1 MKHITSKLLSLLLT
15 LAMLL
20 SMIPAAYAAGT
31 EGTTEGNTSTEKVVA
46 KDGETTATTE
56 TLNGSTTV
64 TSSNAATAVDK
75 GTEANPYTLSELGA
89 MTRDAYI
96 AAQNALDGTMYV
108 TVGDYSYTDKGTLGN
123 GVRNDT
129 LYQTED
135 RSVLNGYNSNG
146 YLGEKNDG
154 ANGKNIVFVGGTITS
169 GATGYTSI
177 DNIGTSLLL
186 AVPAY
191 TNVTFEGIT
200 FNNVMSFDYQL
211 YTSPWSQ
218 LGELKFDGC
227 TFNGII
233 VGAIAAQTL
242 TFNGCTF
249 TDYTNSTSA
258 NNSNPT
264 WIRPAYGNWTKDDN
278 KGQGSDFKSL
288 TTINFTGN
296 TVTSTRPVKFERI
309 AQWEMPTTVT
319 ATGNSF
325 DISAQTDDTAEGKT
339 KNVGLYFGA
348 NAKFD
353 LVAENNKKAEGS
365 STAALYT
372 AVYSAPDGTSHAG
385 LPAGSTVKDS
395 SGNDTTLTDAL
406 EWKGT
411 KDDVLT
417 LKTECEAKI
426 GDAYYATLADAFAA
440 ANKTGDT
447 VIELLDDINMT
458 GKNWTPVS
466 VDGNHGQGVITLN
479 GNGKTITGLSAP
491 LFAGGFAGKSGIVI
505 KDLTIADADINDTT
519 NDQGIGAFINC
530 VDSMTRIELDN
541 CHLKNSKI
549 VSTGDARV
557 GGLIGWTSGYNK
569 PNDGPVDTKVTLTN
583 CSVENVTIEAKGSVG
598 GLIGH
603 AGANPAT
610 YHTITGCT
618 VKDSTLKCTETGKSW
633 RVGDLVGTANVGQI
647 TVDAATSASKNILTQ
662 ENASTQKPEGNIFGR
677 DAVNDTGLVIVD
689 NKVVAAGTA
698 YGDIVNKNANEVL
711 VEVSK
716 GHWMKPNANTV
727 AMIGATVYSSL
738 PDAINKA
745 NTGDTVKLLK
755 DVTVTKPIEVTKSMT
770 LDLNGHVLTAAT
782 ASNRSEPKD
791 EKNSAIWVTAENVN
805 LTINGM
811 TAGSGMKMGDTH
823 NTEWKT
829 KVWGFVDLREGSAGS
844 TVTINGGSYTGSTC
858 ASDNYH
864 YTALFTVGSE
874 SKLVLNNVSAE
885 TDERVVKA
893 SGCGE
898 VIVSGGT
905 YNITGI
911 NAFLGAAFETKTAS
925 FTDMKLTA
933 KYGGC
938 VQVGSNATLE
948 NCEIKVTDIRTGD
961 GTYLNCA
968 VAVQYGGTATVKSG
982 TYTAPYAAYVYNS
995 GGTIN
1000 IENGTF
1006 TGVVRADATTDTTAV
1021 INIKNGSFNG
1031 EIQKGGGPGSETI
1044 SITGGTFS
1052 FDPSTKVK
1060 NNGTDYIVKRAGSE
1074 GAYTYTV
1081 LAKSGLTSGVYL
1093 TDPSG
1098 ALASNYY
1105 VSSTANGVWT
1115 VSYSAPSSGGGSSS
1129 SSRRYDVSAPSVKH
1143 GDVTVS
1149 PKSASKGD
1157 TVTITVK
1164 PDSGYELDTLTVKD
1178 ASGSK
1183 IKVKDKGDGKFTFT
1197 MPASKVTVSAEFAE
1211 IETLDFA
1218 DVPTDAYYYEAV
1230 KWAAKKGITGGIG
1243 NGLFGPNQPCTRA
1256 QIVTFLWRAAG
1267 SPEPKTMSSF
1277 ADVSMDAYYA
1287 KAVAWAVEN
1296 GITTGTGD
1304 GKFSPDATCT
1314 RAQSVTFLFRAI
1326 GKLVDS
1332 KAEFSDV
1339 LTDSYYANA
1348 VAWAVENG
1356 VTNGIGDG
1364 LFGPDNSCTRAQIVT
1379 FLYRAYQGK

>member
-426 GDAYYATLADAFAA
+426 GNAYYATLADAFAA

-458 GKNWTPVS
+458 GKNWTPVK
-466 VDGNHGQGVITLN
+466 VDGYHGQGVITLN

-505 KDLTIADADINDTT
+505 KDLTIADANINDTA

-549 VSTGDARV
+549 VSTGGARV
-557 GGLIGWTSGYNK
+557 GGLIGWTSGYNNQ
-569 PNDGPVDTKVTLTN
+569 NDGPVDTKVTLTN

-633 RVGDLVGTANVGQI
+633 RVGDLVGTANVGQV
-647 TVDAATSASKNILTQ
+647 TVDAATSASQNFLTQ
-662 ENASTQKPEGNIFGR
+662 ENASTQKPEDSIFGR
-677 DAVNDTGLVIVD
+677 KEVGTDGLMIID

-716 GHWMKPNANTV
+716 GHWVKPKEDTV
-727 AMIGATVYSSL
+727 AMIGAKEYPTL
-738 PDAINKA
+738 TAAINEA
-745 NTGDTVKLLK
+745 NTGDTVKLVNN
-755 DVTVTKPIEVTKSMT
+755 VTENVTIPAAKTIT
-770 LDLNGHVLTAAT
+770 LDLNGMTLTNVDDHTILNNGNLTIMGTGRVDNISHAKGALYNKGTVVINGGTFDRSRENGMNKGESGQNSWYTIKNVGTMTINDGATVQTAGNNAALGKFSSLV
-782 ASNRSEPKD
+782 SNGYFNANDYNTNKGLDQPILTIDGGTFRGGLNTI
-791 EKNSAIWVTAENVN
+791 KNDDRAR
-805 LTINGM
+805 LTING
-811 TAGSGMKMGDTH
+811 
-823 NTEWKT
+823 
-829 KVWGFVDLREGSAGS
+829 
-844 TVTINGGSYTGSTC
+844 
-858 ASDNYH
+858 
-864 YTALFTVGSE
+864 
-874 SKLVLNNVSAE
+874 
-885 TDERVVKA
+885 
-893 SGCGE
+893 
-898 VIVSGGT
+898 
-905 YNITGI
+905 
-911 NAFLGAAFETKTAS
+911 
-925 FTDMKLTA
+925 
-933 KYGGC
+933 
-938 VQVGSNATLE
+938 
-948 NCEIKVTDIRTGD
+948 
-961 GTYLNCA
+961 
-968 VAVQYGGTATVKSG
+968 
-982 TYTAPYAAYVYNS
+982 
-995 GGTIN
+995 
-1000 IENGTF
+1000 GTF
-1006 TGVVRADATTDTTAV
+1006 SNYYQAVVQNH
-1021 INIKNGSFNG
+1021 NIA
-1031 EIQKGGGPGSETI
+1031 E
-1044 SITGGTFS
+1044 ITGGTFTAAS
-1052 FDPSTKVK
+1052 DANTETYGIYNCGCGAGIDLGTLTVSGGTFTGATYAVAEVSSQNAIVNISGGQFAGTKAAIIKSSTSNATIAISGGKFSSDPSVYVVG
-1060 NNGTDYIVKRAGSE
+1060 NGNTNIVKRDGSE

-1093 TDPSG
+1093 TNPSG

-1149 PKSASKGD
+1149 PKNASKGD

-1211 IETLDFA
+1211 IETLDFT
-1218 DVPTDAYYYEAV
+1218 DVSTDAYYYEAV

-1267 SPEPKTMSSF
+1267 SPEPKSMSSF
-1277 ADVSMDAYYA
+1277 SDVSADSYYA

-1339 LTDSYYANA
+1339 LTNSYYANA

>member
-20 SMIPAAYAAGT
+20 SMIPAAYAEGT
-31 EGTTEGNTSTEKVVA
+31 EGTTEGSTSTEKVVA

-56 TLNGSTTV
+56 TLDGSTTV
-64 TSSNAATAVDK
+64 TGSNAATADDK
-75 GTEANPYTLSELGA
+75 GTSTNPYTLEQLGV
-89 MTRDAYI
+89 MTRNEYI
-96 AAQNALDGTMYV
+96 KAQERLEGTMYV
-108 TVGDYSYTDKGTLGN
+108 TVGEYSYDTNGTLGN
-123 GVRNDT
+123 GKRDDT
-129 LYQTED
+129 TGQKED
-135 RSVLNGYNSNG
+135 RGVLNGYNSNG
-146 YLGEKNDG
+146 YLDEGNDG

-169 GATGYTSI
+169 NVTGYESI

-191 TNVTFEGIT
+191 TNVTFKGTT
-200 FNNVMSFDYQL
+200 FNNVMSFNYQL
-211 YTSPWSQ
+211 YTGPWSQ

-249 TDYTNSTSA
+249 NNYENTDSA

-264 WIRPAYGNWTKDDN
+264 WIRPAYGNWKKDDN
-278 KGQGSDFKSL
+278 EGQGGDFRSL
-288 TTINFTGN
+288 TEINFTDN
-296 TVTSTRPVKFERI
+296 TVTSTRPVKFEYI
-309 AQWEMPTTVT
+309 SQWDITSTVT
-319 ATGNSF
+319 ATSNTF
-325 DISAQTDDTAEGKT
+325 DITAQPGDTSI
-339 KNVGLYFGA
+339 KNVGLYLGA
-348 NAKFD
+348 HTDKNEFH
-353 LVAENNKKAEGS
+353 LVADNNTKSKG
-365 STAALYT
+365 TAALYT
-372 AVYSAPDGTSHAG
+372 IPKGTTS

-395 SGNDTTLTDAL
+395 SGNEIELTDAL
-406 EWKGT
+406 AWKGT

-458 GKNWTPVS
+458 GKNWTPVG
-466 VDGNHGQGVITLN
+466 VDGYHGQGVITLN

-505 KDLTIADADINDTT
+505 KDLTIAGADINDTT
-519 NDQGIGAFINC
+519 NNQGIGAFINC

-549 VSTGDARV
+549 VSTGGARV
-557 GGLIGWTSGYNK
+557 GGLIGWTSGYNNQ
-569 PNDGPVDTKVTLTN
+569 NDGPVDTKVTLTN

-633 RVGDLVGTANVGQI
+633 RVGDLVGTANVGQV
-647 TVDAATSASKNILTQ
+647 TVDAATSASQNFLTQ
-662 ENASTQKPEGNIFGR
+662 ENASTQKPEDSIFGR
-677 DAVNDTGLVIVD
+677 KEVGTDGLMIIG

-716 GHWMKPNANTV
+716 GHWVKPKEDTV
-727 AMIGATVYSSL
+727 AMIGAKEYPTL
-738 PDAINKA
+738 TAAINEA
-745 NTGDTVKLLK
+745 NTGDTVKLVNN
-755 DVTVTKPIEVTKSMT
+755 VTENVTIPAAKTIT
-770 LDLNGHVLTAAT
+770 LDLNGMTLT
-782 ASNRSEPKD
+782 
-791 EKNSAIWVTAENVN
+791 NVN
-805 LTINGM
+805 DHTILNNGNLTIMGTGRVDNISHAKGALYNKGTVVINGGTFDRSRENGMNKGKSGQNSWYTIKNVGTMTINDGATVQTAGNNAALGKFSSLVSNGYFNDNDYNTNKGLDQPILTIDGGTFRGGLNTIKNDDRAKLTING
-811 TAGSGMKMGDTH
+811 
-823 NTEWKT
+823 
-829 KVWGFVDLREGSAGS
+829 
-844 TVTINGGSYTGSTC
+844 
-858 ASDNYH
+858 
-864 YTALFTVGSE
+864 
-874 SKLVLNNVSAE
+874 
-885 TDERVVKA
+885 
-893 SGCGE
+893 
-898 VIVSGGT
+898 
-905 YNITGI
+905 
-911 NAFLGAAFETKTAS
+911 
-925 FTDMKLTA
+925 
-933 KYGGC
+933 
-938 VQVGSNATLE
+938 
-948 NCEIKVTDIRTGD
+948 
-961 GTYLNCA
+961 
-968 VAVQYGGTATVKSG
+968 
-982 TYTAPYAAYVYNS
+982 
-995 GGTIN
+995 
-1000 IENGTF
+1000 GTF
-1006 TGVVRADATTDTTAV
+1006 SNYYQAVVQNH
-1021 INIKNGSFNG
+1021 NIA
-1031 EIQKGGGPGSETI
+1031 E
-1044 SITGGTFS
+1044 ITGGTFTAAS
-1052 FDPSTKVK
+1052 DANTETYGIYNCGCGAGIDLGTLTVSGGTFTGATYAVAEVSSQNAIVNISGGQFAGTKAAIIKSSTSNATIAISGGKFSSDPSAYVVG
-1060 NNGTDYIVKRAGSE
+1060 NGNTNIVKRDGSE

-1098 ALASNYY
+1098 ALANNYY

-1149 PKSASKGD
+1149 PKNASKGD

-1218 DVPTDAYYYEAV
+1218 DVSTDAYYYEAV

-1267 SPEPKTMSSF
+1267 SPEPKAMSSF
-1277 ADVSMDAYYA
+1277 ADVSTDAYYA

>member
-20 SMIPAAYAAGT
+20 SIIPAAYAEGT
-31 EGTTEGNTSTEKVVA
+31 EGTTEGSTSTEKVVA

-56 TLNGSTTV
+56 TLDGSTTV
-64 TSSNAATAVDK
+64 TGSNAATADDK
-75 GTEANPYTLSELGA
+75 GTSTNPYTLEQLGV
-89 MTRDAYI
+89 MTRNEYI
-96 AAQNALDGTMYV
+96 KAQERLEGTMYV
-108 TVGDYSYTDKGTLGN
+108 TVGDYRYDKNGVLGN
-123 GVRNDT
+123 GKRDDT
-129 LYQTED
+129 TGQIED
-135 RSVLNGYNSNG
+135 RNVLNGYNSNG

-154 ANGKNIVFVGGTITS
+154 ANGKNIVFVGGKITS
-169 GATGYTSI
+169 DVTGYNNI

-191 TNVTFEGIT
+191 TNVTFKGTT
-200 FNNVMSFDYQL
+200 FNNVMSFNYQL
-211 YTSPWSQ
+211 YTGPWSQ

-249 TDYTNSTSA
+249 NNYENTDSA

-264 WIRPAYGNWTKDDN
+264 WIRPAYGNWKKDDN
-278 KGQGSDFKSL
+278 EGQGDNFKSL

-296 TVTSTRPVKFERI
+296 TVTSTRPVKFEYI
-309 AQWEMPTTVT
+309 SQWDITSTVT
-319 ATGNSF
+319 ATSNTF
-325 DISAQTDDTAEGKT
+325 DITAQPGDTSI
-339 KNVGLYFGA
+339 KNVGLYLGA
-348 NAKFD
+348 HTDKNEFH
-353 LVAENNKKAEGS
+353 LVADNNTKSKG
-365 STAALYT
+365 TAALYT
-372 AVYSAPDGTSHAG
+372 IPKGTTS

-395 SGNDTTLTDAL
+395 SGNEIELTDAL
-406 EWKGT
+406 AWKGT

-458 GKNWTPVS
+458 GKNWTPVG
-466 VDGNHGQGVITLN
+466 VDGYHGQGVITLN

-505 KDLTIADADINDTT
+505 KDLTIAGADINDKT

-530 VDSMTRIELDN
+530 VDSMPRIELDN

-557 GGLIGWTSGYNK
+557 GGLIGWTSGYND

-633 RVGDLVGTANVGQI
+633 RVGDLVGTANVGQV
-647 TVDAATSASKNILTQ
+647 TVDAATSASQNILTQ
-662 ENASTQKPEGNIFGR
+662 ENADPQKPKDSIFGR
-677 DAVNDTGLVIVD
+677 KEVGTAGLVIID
-689 NKVVAAGTA
+689 NKVVAAGTD

-716 GHWMKPNANTV
+716 GHWVKPHEDTV
-727 AMIGATVYSSL
+727 AMIGAKEYTTL
-738 PDAINKA
+738 TAAINEA
-745 NTGDTVKLLK
+745 NTGDTVKLVNN
-755 DVTVTKPIEVTKSMT
+755 VTENVTIPAAKTIT
-770 LDLNGHVLTAAT
+770 LDLNGMTLTNVDDHTILNNGNLTIMGTGRVDNISHAKGALYNKGTVVINGGTFDRSRENGMNKGESGQNSWYTIKNVGTMTINDGATVQTAGNNAALGKFSSLV
-782 ASNRSEPKD
+782 SNGYFNANDYNTNKGLDQPILTIDGGTFRGGLNTI
-791 EKNSAIWVTAENVN
+791 KNDDRAR
-805 LTINGM
+805 LTING
-811 TAGSGMKMGDTH
+811 
-823 NTEWKT
+823 
-829 KVWGFVDLREGSAGS
+829 
-844 TVTINGGSYTGSTC
+844 
-858 ASDNYH
+858 
-864 YTALFTVGSE
+864 
-874 SKLVLNNVSAE
+874 
-885 TDERVVKA
+885 
-893 SGCGE
+893 
-898 VIVSGGT
+898 
-905 YNITGI
+905 
-911 NAFLGAAFETKTAS
+911 
-925 FTDMKLTA
+925 
-933 KYGGC
+933 
-938 VQVGSNATLE
+938 
-948 NCEIKVTDIRTGD
+948 
-961 GTYLNCA
+961 
-968 VAVQYGGTATVKSG
+968 
-982 TYTAPYAAYVYNS
+982 
-995 GGTIN
+995 
-1000 IENGTF
+1000 GTF
-1006 TGVVRADATTDTTAV
+1006 SNYYQAVVQNH
-1021 INIKNGSFNG
+1021 NIA
-1031 EIQKGGGPGSETI
+1031 E
-1044 SITGGTFS
+1044 ITGGTFTAAS
-1052 FDPSTKVK
+1052 DANTETYGIYNCGCGAGIDLGTLTVSGGTFTGATYAVAEVSSQNAIVNISGGQFAGTKAAIIKSSTSNATIAISGGKFSSDPSVYVVG
-1060 NNGTDYIVKRAGSE
+1060 NGNTNIVKRDGSE

-1115 VSYSAPSSGGGSSS
+1115 VSNSAPSSGGGSSS

-1267 SPEPKTMSSF
+1267 SPEPKAMSSF
-1277 ADVSMDAYYA
+1277 ADVSTDAYYA

-1339 LTDSYYANA
+1339 LADSYYANA
-1348 VAWAVENG
+1348 VDWAVENG

>member
-1 MKHITSKLLSLLLT
+1 MKRKFLSILLT

-64 TSSNAATAVDK
+64 TSSNAATAVGD
-75 GTEANPYTLSELGA
+75 GSENNPYTLAELSA
-89 MTRDAYI
+89 MTRDKYI
-96 AAQNALDGTMYV
+96 EAQQRLNGTMYV
-108 TVGDYSYTDKGTLGN
+108 TVGEYSYDTNGTLGN
-123 GVRNDT
+123 GKRDDT
-129 LYQTED
+129 TGQKED

-154 ANGKNIVFVGGTITS
+154 ANGKKIVFVNGSITS
-169 GATGYTSI
+169 NVTGYESI

-242 TFNGCTF
+242 TFNGCEF
-249 TDYTNSTSA
+249 KNYTNEKSA

-264 WIRPAYGNWTKDDN
+264 WIRPAYGNWKKDDN
-278 KGQGSDFKSL
+278 EGQGGDFRSL
-288 TTINFTGN
+288 TEINFTDN
-296 TVTSTRPVKFERI
+296 TVTSTRPVKFEYI
-309 AQWEMPTTVT
+309 SQWDITSTVT
-319 ATGNSF
+319 ATSNTF
-325 DISAQTDDTAEGKT
+325 DITAQPGDTSI
-339 KNVGLYFGA
+339 KNVGLYLGA
-348 NAKFD
+348 HTDKNEFH
-353 LVAENNKKAEGS
+353 LVADNNTKSKG
-365 STAALYT
+365 TAALYT
-372 AVYSAPDGTSHAG
+372 IPKGTTS

-395 SGNDTTLTDAL
+395 SGNEIELTDAL
-406 EWKGT
+406 AWKGT

-458 GKNWTPVS
+458 GKNWTPVG
-466 VDGNHGQGVITLN
+466 VDGYHGQGVITLN

-505 KDLTIADADINDTT
+505 KDLTIAGADINDTT

-549 VSTGDARV
+549 VSTGGARV

-633 RVGDLVGTANVGQI
+633 RVGDLVGTANVGQV
-647 TVDAATSASKNILTQ
+647 TVDAATSASQNTLTQ
-662 ENASTQKPEGNIFGR
+662 ENADPQEPEDSIFGR
-677 DAVNDTGLVIVD
+677 KEVGKAGLVIID

-716 GHWMKPNANTV
+716 GHWVKPNENTV
-727 AMIGATVYSSL
+727 AMIGAKEYPTL
-738 PDAINKA
+738 AAAINEA
-745 NTGDTVKLLK
+745 NTGDTVKLVNN
-755 DVTVTKPIEVTKSMT
+755 VTEAVTIPADKTIT
-770 LDLNGHVLTAAT
+770 LDLNGKKLTNADGQDTITVALG
-782 ASNRSEPKD
+782 ASLT
-791 EKNSAIWVTAENVN
+791 VT
-805 LTINGM
+805 
-811 TAGSGMKMGDTH
+811 GSGTVDNVTH
-823 NTEWKT
+823 GKT
-829 KVWGFVDLREGSAGS
+829 AIYNNG
-844 TVTINGGSYTGSTC
+844 TVILNGGSYTR
-858 ASDNYH
+858 
-864 YTALFTVGSE
+864 
-874 SKLVLNNVSAE
+874 SAE
-885 TDERVVKA
+885 A
-893 SGCGE
+893 STSIKDANGNSYYNILNHGTMTIGKNASVTSRGSFSSLIANGYYNFSDTNPRSGYVFGTNQE
-898 VIVSGGT
+898 TPSLTINGGTFSGG
-905 YNITGI
+905 I
-911 NAFLGAAFETKTAS
+911 NTIKN
-925 FTDMKLTA
+925 DD
-933 KYGGC
+933 
-938 VQVGSNATLE
+938 NATLTV
-948 NCEIKVTDIRTGD
+948 NNGSFSNMTQAAIQ
-961 GTYLNCA
+961 NNH
-968 VAVQYGGTATVKSG
+968 VATINGGTFDAK
-982 TYTAPYAAYVYNS
+982 ANHA
-995 GGTIN
+995 
-1000 IENGTF
+1000 IENRHFDGGHNTGSVTVTSGTF
-1006 TGVVRADATTDTTAV
+1006 TGGLYTTTGATW
-1021 INIKNGSFNG
+1021 S
-1031 EIQKGGGPGSETI
+1031 I
-1044 SITGGTFS
+1044 SGGTFS
-1052 FDPSTKVK
+1052 SDPSVYVVG
-1060 NNGTDYIVKRAGSE
+1060 NGSANIVKRAGSE

-1218 DVPTDAYYYEAV
+1218 DVSTDAYYYEAV
-1230 KWAAKKGITGGIG
+1230 KWAAKKGITGGTG
-1243 NGLFGPNQPCTRA
+1243 DGTFNPNGSCTRA
-1256 QIVTFLWRAAG
+1256 HIVTFLWRAAG
-1267 SPEPKTMSSF
+1267 SPEPKSTVSF
-1277 ADVSMDAYYA
+1277 ADVPAGSYYA

-1296 GITTGTGD
+1296 GITLGTGD
-1304 GKFSPDATCT
+1304 GTFSPNATCT
-1314 RAQSVTFLFRAI
+1314 RAQSVTFLYRAL
-1326 GKLVDS
+1326 GTAPTTVNG
-1332 KAEFSDV
+1332 FTDV
-1339 LTDSYYANA
+1339 TADAFYADA
-1348 VAWAVENG
+1348 VAWAVESG
-1356 VTNGIGDG
+1356 VTNGTTDSTFSPNNG
-1364 LFGPDNSCTRAQIVT
+1364 CTRAQIVT
-1379 FLYRAYQGK
+1379 FLYRTMK

>member
-1 MKHITSKLLSLLLT
+1 MKHKLLSILLC
-15 LAMLL
+15 LAMALSLL
-20 SMIPAAYAAGT
+20 PTAALADEATGAGPIKVGGKTYSSFSDAVNAAAPDENGVITYEISGKVDVTDTGWVQVAKAGLTDLSKVAFVGINDDAEICITGGLAILADQKYDIDVSFTNLKLSKPNPTYGGDYGHSTNYFTCWLRNTGAAENTVTYTNCTFPNGVCNNQYGKTVFDRCQFTNATSGKFNLWNYGGNTEVKGSTFIGT
-31 EGTTEGNTSTEKVVA
+31 RGIKMYNEGTLPNPPSIEIKNT
-46 KDGETTATTE
+46 
-56 TLNGSTTV
+56 
-64 TSSNAATAVDK
+64 
-75 GTEANPYTLSELGA
+75 
-89 MTRDAYI
+89 
-96 AAQNALDGTMYV
+96 
-108 TVGDYSYTDKGTLGN
+108 
-123 GVRNDT
+123 
-129 LYQTED
+129 
-135 RSVLNGYNSNG
+135 
-146 YLGEKNDG
+146 
-154 ANGKNIVFVGGTITS
+154 
-169 GATGYTSI
+169 
-177 DNIGTSLLL
+177 
-186 AVPAY
+186 
-191 TNVTFEGIT
+191 
-200 FNNVMSFDYQL
+200 
-211 YTSPWSQ
+211 
-218 LGELKFDGC
+218 
-227 TFNGII
+227 
-233 VGAIAAQTL
+233 
-242 TFNGCTF
+242 
-249 TDYTNSTSA
+249 
-258 NNSNPT
+258 
-264 WIRPAYGNWTKDDN
+264 
-278 KGQGSDFKSL
+278 
-288 TTINFTGN
+288 NFTGMTEKAAIVVSKAANVTLN
-296 TVTSTRPVKFERI
+296 TVGATDCTMGLLQKDIEGSTDEQKVTIEANGTGISGDFNI
-309 AQWEMPTTVT
+309 TAQKDAEAAKNEFNIT
-319 ATGNSF
+319 AGTFAGEINN
-325 DISAQTDDTAEGKT
+325 DYLAP
-339 KNVGLYFGA
+339 GA
-348 NAKFD
+348 NFD
-353 LVAENNKKAEGS
+353 ATTGE
-365 STAALYT
+365 
-372 AVYSAPDGTSHAG
+372 
-385 LPAGSTVKDS
+385 VKMS
-395 SGNDTTLTDAL
+395 Y
-406 EWKGT
+406 
-411 KDDVLT
+411 V
-417 LKTECEAKI
+417 AKI
-426 GDAYYATLADAFAA
+426 GDTEYPTLADAFAA

-458 GKNWTPVS
+458 GKNWTPVG
-466 VDGNHGQGVITLN
+466 VDGYHGQGVITLN

-505 KDLTIADADINDTT
+505 KDLTIAGADINDTT

-549 VSTGDARV
+549 VSTGGARV

-633 RVGDLVGTANVGQI
+633 RVGDLVGTANVGQV
-647 TVDAATSASKNILTQ
+647 TVDAATSASQNTLTQ
-662 ENASTQKPEGNIFGR
+662 ENADPQEPEDSIFGR
-677 DAVNDTGLVIVD
+677 KEVGKAGLVIID

-716 GHWMKPNANTV
+716 GHWVKPNEDTV
-727 AMIGATVYSSL
+727 AMIGSKEYTTL
-738 PDAINKA
+738 PDAITAADENA
-745 NTGDTVKLLK
+745 TVTLLK
-755 DVTVTKPIEVTKSMT
+755 DVTVIKPIEVTKSMT

-782 ASNRSEPKD
+782 ASDRSESKD
-791 EKNSAIWVTAENVN
+791 EKNSAIWVTAKNVN

-858 ASDNYH
+858 ASDSYH

-1379 FLYRAYQGK
+1379 FLFRAYQGK

>member
-1 MKHITSKLLSLLLT
+1 MKHKLLSILLC
-15 LAMLL
+15 LAMALSLL
-20 SMIPAAYAAGT
+20 PTAALA
-31 EGTTEGNTSTEKVVA
+31 E
-46 KDGETTATTE
+46 
-56 TLNGSTTV
+56 
-64 TSSNAATAVDK
+64 
-75 GTEANPYTLSELGA
+75 
-89 MTRDAYI
+89 
-96 AAQNALDGTMYV
+96 
-108 TVGDYSYTDKGTLGN
+108 
-123 GVRNDT
+123 
-129 LYQTED
+129 
-135 RSVLNGYNSNG
+135 
-146 YLGEKNDG
+146 
-154 ANGKNIVFVGGTITS
+154 
-169 GATGYTSI
+169 GATGAGPIKVGGETYSSFSDAVNAAAPDENGVITYEISGKVDVTDTGWVQVAKAGLADLSKVAFVGINDDAEICITGGLAILADQKYDI
-177 DNIGTSLLL
+177 DVSF
-186 AVPAY
+186 
-191 TNVTFEGIT
+191 TN
-200 FNNVMSFDYQL
+200 
-211 YTSPWSQ
+211 
-218 LGELKFDGC
+218 LK
-227 TFNGII
+227 
-233 VGAIAAQTL
+233 L
-242 TFNGCTF
+242 
-249 TDYTNSTSA
+249 SKP
-258 NNSNPT
+258 NPT
-264 WIRPAYGNWTKDDN
+264 YGGDYGHSTNY
-278 KGQGSDFKSL
+278 
-288 TTINFTGN
+288 FTCWLRNTGAAEN
-296 TVTSTRPVKFERI
+296 TVTYTNCVFPNGVCNNQYGKTVFDRCQFTNDTSGKFNLWNYGGNTEVKGSTFTGTRGIKTYNEGDLDVAPTVTVTDTSFDGLTEKAAI
-309 AQWEMPTTVT
+309 VASKPTNITLTTVT
-319 ATGNSF
+319 ATDCTKGLLQK
-325 DISAQTDDTAEGKT
+325 DIEGSKGEQKVTIEANGTGISGDFNITAQKDAEAAKNEFNITAGT
-339 KNVGLYFGA
+339 FPGGINNDYLAPGA
-348 NAKFD
+348 NFD
-353 LVAENNKKAEGS
+353 ATTGE
-365 STAALYT
+365 
-372 AVYSAPDGTSHAG
+372 
-385 LPAGSTVKDS
+385 VKMS
-395 SGNDTTLTDAL
+395 Y
-406 EWKGT
+406 
-411 KDDVLT
+411 V
-417 LKTECEAKI
+417 AKI
-426 GDAYYATLADAFAA
+426 GDTEYPTLADAFAA

-458 GKNWTPVS
+458 GKNWTPVG
-466 VDGNHGQGVITLN
+466 VDGYHGQGVITLN

-505 KDLTIADADINDTT
+505 KDLTIAGADINDTT

-549 VSTGDARV
+549 VSTGGARV

-633 RVGDLVGTANVGQI
+633 RVGDLVGTANVGQV
-647 TVDAATSASKNILTQ
+647 TVDAATSASQNTLTQ
-662 ENASTQKPEGNIFGR
+662 ENADPQEPEDSIFGR
-677 DAVNDTGLVIVD
+677 KEVGKAGLVIID

-716 GHWMKPNANTV
+716 GHWVKPNEDTV
-727 AMIGATVYSSL
+727 AMIGSKEYTTL
-738 PDAINKA
+738 PDAITAADENA
-745 NTGDTVKLLK
+745 TVTLLK
-755 DVTVTKPIEVTKSMT
+755 DVTVIKPIEVTKSMT

-782 ASNRSEPKD
+782 ASDRSESKD
-791 EKNSAIWVTAENVN
+791 EKNSAIWVTAKNVN

-858 ASDNYH
+858 ASDSYH

-1197 MPASKVTVSAEFAE
+1197 MPASKATVSAEFAE

-1267 SPEPKTMSSF
+1267 SPEPKAMSSF
-1277 ADVSMDAYYA
+1277 ADVSTDAYYA

-1379 FLYRAYQGK
+1379 FLFRAYQGK

>member
-20 SMIPAAYAAGT
+20 SMIPAAYAEGT
-31 EGTTEGNTSTEKVVA
+31 EGTTEGSTSTEKVVA

-56 TLNGSTTV
+56 TLDGSTTV
-64 TSSNAATAVDK
+64 TGSNAATADDK
-75 GTEANPYTLSELGA
+75 GTSTNPYTLEQLGV
-89 MTRDAYI
+89 MTRNEYI
-96 AAQNALDGTMYV
+96 KAQERLEGTMYV
-108 TVGDYSYTDKGTLGN
+108 TVGEYSYDTNGTLGN
-123 GVRNDT
+123 GKRDDT
-129 LYQTED
+129 TGQKED
-135 RSVLNGYNSNG
+135 CGVLNGYNSNG
-146 YLGEKNDG
+146 YLDEGNDG

-169 GATGYTSI
+169 NVTGYESI

-191 TNVTFEGIT
+191 TNVTFKGTT
-200 FNNVMSFDYQL
+200 FNNVMSFNYQL
-211 YTSPWSQ
+211 YTGPWSQ

-249 TDYTNSTSA
+249 NNYENTDSA

-264 WIRPAYGNWTKDDN
+264 WIRPAYGNWKKDDN
-278 KGQGSDFKSL
+278 EGQGGDFRSL
-288 TTINFTGN
+288 TEINFTDN
-296 TVTSTRPVKFERI
+296 TVTSTRPVKFEYI
-309 AQWEMPTTVT
+309 SQWDITSTVT
-319 ATGNSF
+319 ATSNTF
-325 DISAQTDDTAEGKT
+325 DITAQPGDTSI
-339 KNVGLYFGA
+339 KNVGLYLGA
-348 NAKFD
+348 HTDKNEFH
-353 LVAENNKKAEGS
+353 LVADNNTKSKG
-365 STAALYT
+365 TAALYT
-372 AVYSAPDGTSHAG
+372 IPKGTTS

-395 SGNDTTLTDAL
+395 SGNEIELTDAL
-406 EWKGT
+406 AWKGT

-458 GKNWTPVS
+458 GKNWTPVG
-466 VDGNHGQGVITLN
+466 VDGYHGQGVITLN

-505 KDLTIADADINDTT
+505 KDLTIAGADINDTT
-519 NDQGIGAFINC
+519 NNQGIGAFINC
-530 VDSMTRIELDN
+530 VDSMPRIELDN

-549 VSTGDARV
+549 VSTGGARV
-557 GGLIGWTSGYNK
+557 GGLIGWTSGYNNQ
-569 PNDGPVDTKVTLTN
+569 NDGPVDTKVTLTN

-633 RVGDLVGTANVGQI
+633 RVGDLVGTANVGQV
-647 TVDAATSASKNILTQ
+647 TVDAATSASQNFLTQ
-662 ENASTQKPEGNIFGR
+662 ENASTQKPEDSIFGR
-677 DAVNDTGLVIVD
+677 KEVGTDGLMIIG

-716 GHWMKPNANTV
+716 GHWVKPKEDTV
-727 AMIGATVYSSL
+727 AMIGAKEYPTL
-738 PDAINKA
+738 TAAINEA
-745 NTGDTVKLLK
+745 NTGDTVKLVNN
-755 DVTVTKPIEVTKSMT
+755 VTENVTIPAAKTIT
-770 LDLNGHVLTAAT
+770 LDLNGMTLTNVDDHTILNNGNLTIMGTGRVDNISHAKGALYNKGTVVINGGTFDRSRENGMNKGESGQNSWYTIKNVGTMTINDGATVQTAGNNAALGKFSSLV
-782 ASNRSEPKD
+782 SNGYFNANDYNTNKGLDQPILTIDGGTFRGGLNTI
-791 EKNSAIWVTAENVN
+791 KNDDRAK
-805 LTINGM
+805 LTING
-811 TAGSGMKMGDTH
+811 
-823 NTEWKT
+823 
-829 KVWGFVDLREGSAGS
+829 
-844 TVTINGGSYTGSTC
+844 
-858 ASDNYH
+858 
-864 YTALFTVGSE
+864 
-874 SKLVLNNVSAE
+874 
-885 TDERVVKA
+885 
-893 SGCGE
+893 
-898 VIVSGGT
+898 
-905 YNITGI
+905 
-911 NAFLGAAFETKTAS
+911 
-925 FTDMKLTA
+925 
-933 KYGGC
+933 
-938 VQVGSNATLE
+938 
-948 NCEIKVTDIRTGD
+948 
-961 GTYLNCA
+961 
-968 VAVQYGGTATVKSG
+968 
-982 TYTAPYAAYVYNS
+982 
-995 GGTIN
+995 
-1000 IENGTF
+1000 GTF
-1006 TGVVRADATTDTTAV
+1006 SNYYQAVVQNH
-1021 INIKNGSFNG
+1021 NIA
-1031 EIQKGGGPGSETI
+1031 E
-1044 SITGGTFS
+1044 ITGGTFTAAS
-1052 FDPSTKVK
+1052 DANTETYGIYNCGCGAGIDLGTLTVSGGTFTGATYAVAEVSSQNAIVNISGGQFAGTKAAIIKSSTSNATIAISGGKFSSDPSAYVVG
-1060 NNGTDYIVKRAGSE
+1060 NGNTNIVKRDGSE

-1098 ALASNYY
+1098 ALANNYY

-1149 PKSASKGD
+1149 PKNASKGD

-1218 DVPTDAYYYEAV
+1218 DVSTDAYYYEAV

-1267 SPEPKTMSSF
+1267 SPEPKAMSSF
-1277 ADVSMDAYYA
+1277 ADVSTDAYYA

-1379 FLYRAYQGK
+1379 FLFRAYQGK

>member
-1 MKHITSKLLSLLLT
+1 MKHKLLSILLC
-15 LAMLL
+15 LAMALSLL
-20 SMIPAAYAAGT
+20 PTAALA
-31 EGTTEGNTSTEKVVA
+31 E
-46 KDGETTATTE
+46 
-56 TLNGSTTV
+56 
-64 TSSNAATAVDK
+64 
-75 GTEANPYTLSELGA
+75 
-89 MTRDAYI
+89 
-96 AAQNALDGTMYV
+96 
-108 TVGDYSYTDKGTLGN
+108 
-123 GVRNDT
+123 
-129 LYQTED
+129 
-135 RSVLNGYNSNG
+135 
-146 YLGEKNDG
+146 
-154 ANGKNIVFVGGTITS
+154 
-169 GATGYTSI
+169 GATGAGPIKVGGKTYSSFSDAVNAAAPDENGVITYEISGKVDVTDTGWVQVAKAGLADLSKVAFVGINDDAEICITGGLAILADQKYDI
-177 DNIGTSLLL
+177 DVSF
-186 AVPAY
+186 
-191 TNVTFEGIT
+191 TN
-200 FNNVMSFDYQL
+200 
-211 YTSPWSQ
+211 
-218 LGELKFDGC
+218 LK
-227 TFNGII
+227 
-233 VGAIAAQTL
+233 L
-242 TFNGCTF
+242 
-249 TDYTNSTSA
+249 SKP
-258 NNSNPT
+258 NPT
-264 WIRPAYGNWTKDDN
+264 YGGDYGHSTNY
-278 KGQGSDFKSL
+278 
-288 TTINFTGN
+288 FTCWLRNTGAAEN
-296 TVTSTRPVKFERI
+296 TVTYTNCVFPNGVCNNQYGKTVFDRCQFTNDTSGKFNLWNYGGNTEVKGSTFTGTRGIKTYNEGDLDVAPTVTVTDTSFDGLTEKAAI
-309 AQWEMPTTVT
+309 VASKPTNITLTTVT
-319 ATGNSF
+319 ATDCTKGLLQK
-325 DISAQTDDTAEGKT
+325 DIEGSKGEQKVTIEANGTGISGDFNITAQKDAEAAKNEFNITAGTFTGEI
-339 KNVGLYFGA
+339 NNDYLAPGA
-348 NAKFD
+348 NFD
-353 LVAENNKKAEGS
+353 ATTGE
-365 STAALYT
+365 
-372 AVYSAPDGTSHAG
+372 
-385 LPAGSTVKDS
+385 VKMS
-395 SGNDTTLTDAL
+395 Y
-406 EWKGT
+406 
-411 KDDVLT
+411 V
-417 LKTECEAKI
+417 AKI
-426 GDAYYATLADAFAA
+426 GDTEYPTLADAFAA
-440 ANKTGDT
+440 ADKTGDT

-458 GKNWTPVS
+458 GKSWTPVS
-466 VDGNHGQGVITLN
+466 VDGNHGQGVITLT

-505 KDLTIADADINDTT
+505 NNLTLENVTLNDTGSEYAGT
-519 NDQGIGAFINC
+519 GFGAFIC
-530 VDSMTRIELDN
+530 AVDSMPTISLTN
-541 CHLKNSKI
+541 CHVKGGTI
-549 VSTGDARV
+549 ESTSGARV

-569 PNDGPVDTKVTLTN
+569 PTDGPVDTKVTLTN

-618 VKDSTLKCTETGKSW
+618 VKDSTLTCTETGKSW
-633 RVGDLVGTANVGQI
+633 RVGDLVGTANDGQI
-647 TVDAATSASKNILTQ
+647 TVDAATSASQNTLTQ
-662 ENASTQKPEGNIFGR
+662 ENADPQKPKDSIFGR

-698 YGDIVNKNANEVL
+698 YGNIVNKNANEVL

-716 GHWMKPNANTV
+716 GHWVKPNEGTV
-727 AMIGATVYSSL
+727 AMIGATEYPTL
-738 PDAINKA
+738 PDAITAAKD
-745 NTGDTVKLLK
+745 GDTIKLLK
-755 DVTVTKPIEVTKSMT
+755 DVTVTNPIEVTKSMT

-782 ASNRSEPKD
+782 ASTATV
-791 EKNSAIWVTAENVN
+791 KNSAIWVTAEKVN
-805 LTINGM
+805 LTIDGT
-811 TAGSGMKMGDTH
+811 TAGSGMTMGDTH
-823 NTEWKT
+823 DTNWEA

-844 TVTINGGSYTGSTC
+844 TVTVNGGSYTGSTC
-858 ASDNYH
+858 ASDSYH

-893 SGCGE
+893 SSCGE

-1267 SPEPKTMSSF
+1267 SPEPKAMSSF
-1277 ADVSMDAYYA
+1277 ADVSTDAYYA

-1379 FLYRAYQGK
+1379 FLFRAYQGK

>member
-1 MKHITSKLLSLLLT
+1 MKHKLLSILLC
-15 LAMLL
+15 LAMALSLL
-20 SMIPAAYAAGT
+20 PTAALA
-31 EGTTEGNTSTEKVVA
+31 E
-46 KDGETTATTE
+46 
-56 TLNGSTTV
+56 
-64 TSSNAATAVDK
+64 
-75 GTEANPYTLSELGA
+75 
-89 MTRDAYI
+89 
-96 AAQNALDGTMYV
+96 
-108 TVGDYSYTDKGTLGN
+108 
-123 GVRNDT
+123 
-129 LYQTED
+129 
-135 RSVLNGYNSNG
+135 
-146 YLGEKNDG
+146 
-154 ANGKNIVFVGGTITS
+154 
-169 GATGYTSI
+169 GATGAGPIKVGGETYSSFSDAVNAAAPDENGVITYEISGKVDVTDTGWVQVAKAGLADLSKVAFVGINDDAEICITGGLAILADQKYDI
-177 DNIGTSLLL
+177 DVSF
-186 AVPAY
+186 
-191 TNVTFEGIT
+191 TN
-200 FNNVMSFDYQL
+200 
-211 YTSPWSQ
+211 
-218 LGELKFDGC
+218 LK
-227 TFNGII
+227 
-233 VGAIAAQTL
+233 L
-242 TFNGCTF
+242 
-249 TDYTNSTSA
+249 SKP
-258 NNSNPT
+258 NPT
-264 WIRPAYGNWTKDDN
+264 YGGDYGHSTNY
-278 KGQGSDFKSL
+278 
-288 TTINFTGN
+288 FTCWLRNTGAAEN
-296 TVTSTRPVKFERI
+296 TVTYTNCVFPNGVCNNQYGKTVFDRCQFTNDTSGKFNLWNYGGNTEVKGSTFTGTRGIKTYNEGDLDVAPTVTVTDTSFDGLTEQAAIVASKPTNI
-309 AQWEMPTTVT
+309 TLTTVT
-319 ATGNSF
+319 ATDCTKGLLQK
-325 DISAQTDDTAEGKT
+325 DIEGSKGEQKVTIEANGTGISGDFNITAQKDAEAAKNEFNITAGT
-339 KNVGLYFGA
+339 FPGGINNDYLAPGA
-348 NAKFD
+348 NFD
-353 LVAENNKKAEGS
+353 ATTGE
-365 STAALYT
+365 
-372 AVYSAPDGTSHAG
+372 
-385 LPAGSTVKDS
+385 VKMS
-395 SGNDTTLTDAL
+395 Y
-406 EWKGT
+406 
-411 KDDVLT
+411 V
-417 LKTECEAKI
+417 AKI
-426 GDAYYATLADAFAA
+426 GDTEYPTLADAFAA
-440 ANKTGDT
+440 TDKTGDT

-458 GKNWTPVS
+458 GKSWTPVS
-466 VDGNHGQGVITLN
+466 VDGYHGQGVITLN

-519 NDQGIGAFINC
+519 NNQGIGAFINC

-549 VSTGDARV
+549 VSTGGARV

-618 VKDSTLKCTETGKSW
+618 VKDSTLKCAEAGKSW
-633 RVGDLVGTANVGQI
+633 RVGDLVGTANVGQV
-647 TVDAATSASKNILTQ
+647 TVDAATSASQNILTQ
-662 ENASTQKPEGNIFGR
+662 ENADPKKPEDSIFGR
-677 DAVNDTGLVIVD
+677 KEVGTAGLVIID
-689 NKVVAAGTA
+689 NKVVAAGTD

-716 GHWMKPNANTV
+716 GHWMKPNEDTV
-727 AMIGATVYSSL
+727 AMIGATEYRTL
-738 PDAINKA
+738 ADAITAADENA
-745 NTGDTVKLLK
+745 TVTLLK
-755 DVTVTKPIEVTKSMT
+755 DVTVTNPIEVTKSMT

-782 ASNRSEPKD
+782 ASDRSESKD
-791 EKNSAIWVTAENVN
+791 ERNSAIWVTAENVN

-823 NTEWKT
+823 DTDWKT
-829 KVWGFVDLREGSAGS
+829 KVWGFVDLREDSAGS

-874 SKLVLNNVSAE
+874 SKLILNNVSAE

-893 SGCGE
+893 SSCGE
-898 VIVSGGT
+898 VVVSGGT

-911 NAFLGAAFETKTAS
+911 DAFLGAAFETKTAS

-968 VAVQYGGTATVKSG
+968 VAVQNDGTATVKSG
-982 TYTAPYAAYVYNS
+982 IYTAPYAAYVYNS

-1052 FDPSTKVK
+1052 SDPSVYVVG
-1060 NNGTDYIVKRAGSE
+1060 NGNTNIVKRAGSE

-1115 VSYSAPSSGGGSSS
+1115 VSYSAPYSGSSS
-1129 SSRRYDVSAPSVKH
+1129 YDPTYSVSTPSKTEH
-1143 GDVTVS
+1143 GSVTVS

-1157 TVTITVK
+1157 TVTVTVK

-1339 LTDSYYANA
+1339 LADSYYANA
-1348 VAWAVENG
+1348 VDWAVENG

>member
-1 MKHITSKLLSLLLT
+1 MKHKLLSILLC
-15 LAMLL
+15 LAMALSLL
-20 SMIPAAYAAGT
+20 PTAALA
-31 EGTTEGNTSTEKVVA
+31 E
-46 KDGETTATTE
+46 
-56 TLNGSTTV
+56 
-64 TSSNAATAVDK
+64 
-75 GTEANPYTLSELGA
+75 
-89 MTRDAYI
+89 
-96 AAQNALDGTMYV
+96 
-108 TVGDYSYTDKGTLGN
+108 
-123 GVRNDT
+123 
-129 LYQTED
+129 
-135 RSVLNGYNSNG
+135 
-146 YLGEKNDG
+146 
-154 ANGKNIVFVGGTITS
+154 
-169 GATGYTSI
+169 GATGAGPIKVGGKTYSSFSDAVNAAAPDENGVITYEISGKVDVTDTGWVQVAKAGLADLSKVAFVGINDDAEICITGGLAILADQKYDI
-177 DNIGTSLLL
+177 DVSF
-186 AVPAY
+186 
-191 TNVTFEGIT
+191 TN
-200 FNNVMSFDYQL
+200 
-211 YTSPWSQ
+211 
-218 LGELKFDGC
+218 LK
-227 TFNGII
+227 
-233 VGAIAAQTL
+233 L
-242 TFNGCTF
+242 
-249 TDYTNSTSA
+249 SKP
-258 NNSNPT
+258 NPT
-264 WIRPAYGNWTKDDN
+264 YGGDYGHSTNY
-278 KGQGSDFKSL
+278 
-288 TTINFTGN
+288 FTCWLRNTGAAEN
-296 TVTSTRPVKFERI
+296 TVTYTNCVFPNGVCNNQYGKTVFDRCQFTNDTSGKFNLWNYGGNTEVKGSTFTGTRGIKTYNEGDLDVAPTVTVTDTSFDGLTEKAAI
-309 AQWEMPTTVT
+309 VASKPTNITLTTVT
-319 ATGNSF
+319 ATDCTKGLLQK
-325 DISAQTDDTAEGKT
+325 DIEGSKGEQKVTIEANGTGISGDFNITAQKDAEAAKNEFNITAGTFTGEI
-339 KNVGLYFGA
+339 NNDYLAPGA
-348 NAKFD
+348 NFD
-353 LVAENNKKAEGS
+353 ATTGE
-365 STAALYT
+365 
-372 AVYSAPDGTSHAG
+372 
-385 LPAGSTVKDS
+385 VKMS
-395 SGNDTTLTDAL
+395 Y
-406 EWKGT
+406 
-411 KDDVLT
+411 V
-417 LKTECEAKI
+417 AKI
-426 GDAYYATLADAFAA
+426 GDTEYPTLADAFAA
-440 ANKTGDT
+440 ADKTGDT

-458 GKNWTPVS
+458 GKSWTPVS
-466 VDGNHGQGVITLN
+466 VDGNHGQGVITLT

-505 KDLTIADADINDTT
+505 NNLTLENVNLNDTGSEYAGT
-519 NDQGIGAFINC
+519 GFGAFIC
-530 VDSMTRIELDN
+530 AVDSMPTISLTN
-541 CHLKNSKI
+541 CHVKGGTI
-549 VSTGDARV
+549 ESTSGARV

-569 PNDGPVDTKVTLTN
+569 PTDGPVDTKVTLTN

-618 VKDSTLKCTETGKSW
+618 VKDSTLTCTETGKSW
-633 RVGDLVGTANVGQI
+633 RVGDLVGTANDGQI
-647 TVDAATSASKNILTQ
+647 TVDAATSASQNTLTQ
-662 ENASTQKPEGNIFGR
+662 ENADPQKPKDSIFGR

-698 YGDIVNKNANEVL
+698 YGNIVNKNANEVL

-716 GHWMKPNANTV
+716 GHWVKPNEGTV
-727 AMIGATVYSSL
+727 AMIGATEYPTL
-738 PDAINKA
+738 PDAITAAKD
-745 NTGDTVKLLK
+745 GDTIKLLK
-755 DVTVTKPIEVTKSMT
+755 DVTVTNPIEVTKSMT

-782 ASNRSEPKD
+782 ASTATV
-791 EKNSAIWVTAENVN
+791 KNSAIWVTAEKVN
-805 LTINGM
+805 LTIDGT
-811 TAGSGMKMGDTH
+811 TAGSGMTMGDTH
-823 NTEWKT
+823 DTNWEA

-844 TVTINGGSYTGSTC
+844 TVTVNGGSYTGSTC
-858 ASDNYH
+858 ASDSYH

-893 SGCGE
+893 SSCGE

-1115 VSYSAPSSGGGSSS
+1115 VSYSAPYSGGSSS
-1129 SSRRYDVSAPSVKH
+1129 YDPTYSVSTPSKTEH
-1143 GDVTVS
+1143 GTVTVS

-1157 TVTITVK
+1157 TVTVTVK
-1164 PDSGYELDTLTVKD
+1164 PDSGYVLETLTVTDKN
-1178 ASGSK
+1178 GNELTL
-1183 IKVKDKGDGKFTFT
+1183 KDKGNGKYTFT
-1197 MPASKVTVSAEFAE
+1197 MPAGKVEVKATFMEDNSMLNF
-1211 IETLDFA
+1211 FY
-1218 DVPTDAYYYEAV
+1218 DVPNNAYFYEAV
-1230 KWAAKKGITGGIG
+1230 KWAVENGITTGVG
-1243 NGLFGPNQPCTRA
+1243 NDLFAPEQPCTRA

-1267 SPEPKTMSSF
+1267 SPEPKAMSSF
-1277 ADVSMDAYYA
+1277 ADVSTDAYYA

-1379 FLYRAYQGK
+1379 FLFRAYQGK

>member
-1 MKHITSKLLSLLLT
+1 MALSLLPT
-15 LAMLL
+15 AALAEEATGAGPIKVGET
-20 SMIPAAYAAGT
+20 SYSSFSEAVGAALGENGVITYEISG
-31 EGTTEGNTSTEKVVA
+31 KVEVNDTGWVQVA
-46 KDGETTATTE
+46 KAGLIDLSKVEFIGITDDAEICITGGLAILADQKYDIDVSFTNLKLSKPNPTY
-56 TLNGSTTV
+56 GGDYGHSTNYFTCWLRN
-64 TSSNAATAVDK
+64 TNAA
-75 GTEANPYTLSELGA
+75 E
-89 MTRDAYI
+89 
-96 AAQNALDGTMYV
+96 
-108 TVGDYSYTDKGTLGN
+108 
-123 GVRNDT
+123 
-129 LYQTED
+129 
-135 RSVLNGYNSNG
+135 
-146 YLGEKNDG
+146 
-154 ANGKNIVFVGGTITS
+154 
-169 GATGYTSI
+169 
-177 DNIGTSLLL
+177 
-186 AVPAY
+186 
-191 TNVTFEGIT
+191 
-200 FNNVMSFDYQL
+200 
-211 YTSPWSQ
+211 
-218 LGELKFDGC
+218 
-227 TFNGII
+227 
-233 VGAIAAQTL
+233 
-242 TFNGCTF
+242 
-249 TDYTNSTSA
+249 
-258 NNSNPT
+258 
-264 WIRPAYGNWTKDDN
+264 
-278 KGQGSDFKSL
+278 
-288 TTINFTGN
+288 N
-296 TVTSTRPVKFERI
+296 TVTYTNCTFPNGVCNNQYGKTVFDRCQFTNATSGKFNLWNYGGNTEVKGSTFIGTRGIKTYNEGDLDVAPTVTVTDTSFDGLTEKAAI
-309 AQWEMPTTVT
+309 VASKPTNITLTTVT
-319 ATGNSF
+319 AVDCTKGLLQKDIEGSAGEQKVTIEANGTG
-325 DISAQTDDTAEGKT
+325 ISGDFNITGKKDAEAAKNEFNITAGTFAGEI
-339 KNVGLYFGA
+339 NNDYLAPGA
-348 NAKFD
+348 NFD
-353 LVAENNKKAEGS
+353 ATTGE
-365 STAALYT
+365 
-372 AVYSAPDGTSHAG
+372 
-385 LPAGSTVKDS
+385 VKMS
-395 SGNDTTLTDAL
+395 Y
-406 EWKGT
+406 
-411 KDDVLT
+411 V
-417 LKTECEAKI
+417 AKI
-426 GDAYYATLADAFAA
+426 GDTEYPTLADAFAA
-440 ANKTGDT
+440 ADKTGDT

-458 GKNWTPVS
+458 GKSWTPVS
-466 VDGNHGQGVITLN
+466 VDGYHGQGVITLN

-505 KDLTIADADINDTT
+505 KDLTIAGADINDTT
-519 NDQGIGAFINC
+519 NNQGIGAFINC

-549 VSTGDARV
+549 VSTGGARV
-557 GGLIGWTSGYNK
+557 GGLIGWTSGYNNQ
-569 PNDGPVDTKVTLTN
+569 NDGPVDTKVTLTN

-633 RVGDLVGTANVGQI
+633 RVGDLVGTANVGQV
-647 TVDAATSASKNILTQ
+647 TVDAATSASQNFLTQ
-662 ENASTQKPEGNIFGR
+662 ENASTQKPEDSIFGR
-677 DAVNDTGLVIVD
+677 KEVGTDGLMIIG

-716 GHWMKPNANTV
+716 GHWVKPKEDTV
-727 AMIGATVYSSL
+727 AMIGAKEYPTL
-738 PDAINKA
+738 TAAINEA
-745 NTGDTVKLLK
+745 NTGDTVKLVNN
-755 DVTVTKPIEVTKSMT
+755 VTVTKPIEVTKSMT

-782 ASNRSEPKD
+782 ASTATV
-791 EKNSAIWVTAENVN
+791 KNSAIWVTAEKVN
-805 LTINGM
+805 LTIDGT
-811 TAGSGMKMGDTH
+811 TAGSGMTMGDTH
-823 NTEWKT
+823 DTNWEA

-844 TVTINGGSYTGSTC
+844 TVTVNGGSYTGSTC
-858 ASDNYH
+858 ASDSYH

-893 SGCGE
+893 SSCGE
-898 VIVSGGT
+898 VVVSGGT

-1339 LTDSYYANA
+1339 LADSYYANA
-1348 VAWAVENG
+1348 VDWAVENG

-1379 FLYRAYQGK
+1379 FLFRAYQGK

>member
-1 MKHITSKLLSLLLT
+1 MALSLLPT
-15 LAMLL
+15 AALAEEATGAGPIKVGET
-20 SMIPAAYAAGT
+20 SYSSFSEAVGAALGENGVITYEISG
-31 EGTTEGNTSTEKVVA
+31 KVEVNDTGWVQVA
-46 KDGETTATTE
+46 KAGLIDLSKVEFIGITDDAEICITGGLAILADQKNDIDVSFTNLKLSKPNPTY
-56 TLNGSTTV
+56 GGDYGHSTNYFTCWLRN
-64 TSSNAATAVDK
+64 TNAA
-75 GTEANPYTLSELGA
+75 E
-89 MTRDAYI
+89 
-96 AAQNALDGTMYV
+96 
-108 TVGDYSYTDKGTLGN
+108 
-123 GVRNDT
+123 
-129 LYQTED
+129 
-135 RSVLNGYNSNG
+135 
-146 YLGEKNDG
+146 
-154 ANGKNIVFVGGTITS
+154 
-169 GATGYTSI
+169 
-177 DNIGTSLLL
+177 
-186 AVPAY
+186 
-191 TNVTFEGIT
+191 
-200 FNNVMSFDYQL
+200 
-211 YTSPWSQ
+211 
-218 LGELKFDGC
+218 
-227 TFNGII
+227 
-233 VGAIAAQTL
+233 
-242 TFNGCTF
+242 
-249 TDYTNSTSA
+249 
-258 NNSNPT
+258 
-264 WIRPAYGNWTKDDN
+264 
-278 KGQGSDFKSL
+278 
-288 TTINFTGN
+288 N
-296 TVTSTRPVKFERI
+296 TVTYTNCTFPNGVCNNQYGKTVFDRCQFTNATSGKFNLWNYGGNTEVKGSTFIGTRGIKTYNEGDLDVAPTVTVTDTSFDGLTEKAAI
-309 AQWEMPTTVT
+309 VASKPTNITLTTVT
-319 ATGNSF
+319 AADCTKGLLQKDIEGSAGEQKVTIEANGTG
-325 DISAQTDDTAEGKT
+325 ISGDFNITGKKDAEAAKNEFNITAGTFAGEI
-339 KNVGLYFGA
+339 NNDYLAPGA
-348 NAKFD
+348 NFD
-353 LVAENNKKAEGS
+353 ATTGE
-365 STAALYT
+365 
-372 AVYSAPDGTSHAG
+372 
-385 LPAGSTVKDS
+385 VKMS
-395 SGNDTTLTDAL
+395 Y
-406 EWKGT
+406 
-411 KDDVLT
+411 V
-417 LKTECEAKI
+417 AKI
-426 GDAYYATLADAFAA
+426 GDTEYPTLADAFAA
-440 ANKTGDT
+440 ADKTGDT

-458 GKNWTPVS
+458 GKSWTPVS
-466 VDGNHGQGVITLN
+466 VDGYHGQGVITLN

-549 VSTGDARV
+549 VSTGGARV

-569 PNDGPVDTKVTLTN
+569 PNDGPVDTRVTLTN
-583 CSVENVTIEAKGSVG
+583 CSVEKVTIEAKGSVG

-618 VKDSTLKCTETGKSW
+618 VKDSTLTCTEKGKSW
-633 RVGDLVGTANVGQI
+633 RVGDLVGTANDGQI
-647 TVDAATSASKNILTQ
+647 TVDAATSASQNTLTQ
-662 ENASTQKPEGNIFGR
+662 ENADPQKPKDSIFGR

-716 GHWMKPNANTV
+716 GHWVKPNEGTV
-727 AMIGATVYSSL
+727 AMIGAREYTTL
-738 PDAINKA
+738 PDAITAAKD
-745 NTGDTVKLLK
+745 GDTIKLLK

-782 ASNRSEPKD
+782 ASTATV
-791 EKNSAIWVTAENVN
+791 KNSAIWVTAEKVN
-805 LTINGM
+805 LTIDGT
-811 TAGSGMKMGDTH
+811 TAGSGMTMGDTH
-823 NTEWKT
+823 DTNWEA
-829 KVWGFVDLREGSAGS
+829 KVWGFVDLRAGSAGS
-844 TVTINGGSYTGSTC
+844 TVTVNGGSYTGSTC
-858 ASDNYH
+858 ASDSYH

-893 SGCGE
+893 SSCGE
-898 VIVSGGT
+898 VVVSGGT

-1093 TDPSG
+1093 TNPSG

-1339 LTDSYYANA
+1339 LADSYYANA
-1348 VAWAVENG
+1348 VDWAVENG

>member
-1 MKHITSKLLSLLLT
+1 MKHKLLSILLC
-15 LAMLL
+15 LAMALSLL
-20 SMIPAAYAAGT
+20 PTAALA
-31 EGTTEGNTSTEKVVA
+31 E
-46 KDGETTATTE
+46 
-56 TLNGSTTV
+56 
-64 TSSNAATAVDK
+64 
-75 GTEANPYTLSELGA
+75 
-89 MTRDAYI
+89 
-96 AAQNALDGTMYV
+96 
-108 TVGDYSYTDKGTLGN
+108 
-123 GVRNDT
+123 
-129 LYQTED
+129 
-135 RSVLNGYNSNG
+135 
-146 YLGEKNDG
+146 
-154 ANGKNIVFVGGTITS
+154 
-169 GATGYTSI
+169 GATGAGPIKVGGETYSSFSDAVNAAAPDENGVITYEISGKVDVTDTGWVQVAKAGLADLSKVAFVGINDDAEICITGGLAILADQKYDI
-177 DNIGTSLLL
+177 DVSFTNLKLSKPNPTYGGDYGHSTNYFTCWLRNTG
-186 AVPAY
+186 AAENTVTY
-191 TNVTFEGIT
+191 TNCTFPNGVCNNQYGKT
-200 FNNVMSFDYQL
+200 VFNNCKFTNNTAGLSNLWNYG
-211 YTSPWSQ
+211 
-218 LGELKFDGC
+218 GETK
-227 TFNGII
+227 
-233 VGAIAAQTL
+233 VEE
-242 TFNGCTF
+242 CTF
-249 TDYTNSTSA
+249 TGTRGIKMYNEGTLQ
-258 NNSNPT
+258 NPPSIEIKNT
-264 WIRPAYGNWTKDDN
+264 
-278 KGQGSDFKSL
+278 
-288 TTINFTGN
+288 NFTGMTEKAAIVVSKAANVTLN
-296 TVTSTRPVKFERI
+296 TVGATDCTMGLLQKDIEGSTDEQKVTIEANGTGISGDFNI
-309 AQWEMPTTVT
+309 TAQKDAEAAKNEFNIT
-319 ATGNSF
+319 AGTFAGEINN
-325 DISAQTDDTAEGKT
+325 DYLAP
-339 KNVGLYFGA
+339 GA
-348 NAKFD
+348 NFD
-353 LVAENNKKAEGS
+353 ATTGE
-365 STAALYT
+365 
-372 AVYSAPDGTSHAG
+372 
-385 LPAGSTVKDS
+385 VKMS
-395 SGNDTTLTDAL
+395 Y
-406 EWKGT
+406 
-411 KDDVLT
+411 V
-417 LKTECEAKI
+417 AKI
-426 GDAYYATLADAFAA
+426 GDTEYPTLADAFAA

-458 GKNWTPVS
+458 GKSWTPVS
-466 VDGNHGQGVITLN
+466 VDGYHGQGVITLN

-505 KDLTIADADINDTT
+505 KDLTIAGADINDTT
-519 NDQGIGAFINC
+519 NTQGIGAFINC

-549 VSTGDARV
+549 VSTGGARV
-557 GGLIGWTSGYNK
+557 GGLIGWTSGYNN

-583 CSVENVTIEAKGSVG
+583 CSVENATIEANGSVG

-618 VKDSTLKCTETGKSW
+618 VKGSNLKCTETGKSW
-633 RVGDLVGTANVGQI
+633 RVGDLFGTANVGQV
-647 TVDAATSASKNILTQ
+647 TVDAATSASQNILTQ
-662 ENASTQKPEGNIFGR
+662 ENANTQKPEDSIFGR
-677 DAVNDTGLVIVD
+677 KAVGTAGLVIID
-689 NKVVAAGTA
+689 NKVVAAGTD
-698 YGDIVNKNANEVL
+698 YGEIVNKNANEVL
-711 VEVSK
+711 AEVSK
-716 GHWMKPNANTV
+716 GHWMKPAENTV
-727 AMIGATVYSSL
+727 AMIGAKEYTTL
-738 PDAINKA
+738 PDAITAAKD
-745 NTGDTVKLLK
+745 GDTIKLLK
-755 DVTVTKPIEVTKSMT
+755 DVTVTKPIEVMKSMT

-782 ASNRSEPKD
+782 ASTATV
-791 EKNSAIWVTAENVN
+791 KNSAIWVTAEKVN
-805 LTINGM
+805 LTIDGT
-811 TAGSGMKMGDTH
+811 TAGSGMTMGDTH
-823 NTEWKT
+823 DTNWEA

-844 TVTINGGSYTGSTC
+844 TVTVNGGSYTGSTC
-858 ASDNYH
+858 ASDSYH

-893 SGCGE
+893 SSCGE
-898 VIVSGGT
+898 VVVSGGT

-938 VQVGSNATLE
+938 VQVGRNATLE

-1093 TDPSG
+1093 TNPSG

-1115 VSYSAPSSGGGSSS
+1115 VSYSAPYSGGSSS
-1129 SSRRYDVSAPSVKH
+1129 YDPTYSVSTPSKTKN
-1143 GDVTVS
+1143 GSVTVS

-1157 TVTITVK
+1157 TVTVTVK
-1164 PDSGYELDTLTVKD
+1164 PDSGYVLETLTVTDKN
-1178 ASGSK
+1178 GNELTL
-1183 IKVKDKGDGKFTFT
+1183 KDKGNGKYTFT
-1197 MPASKVTVSAEFAE
+1197 MPAGKVEVKATFMEDNSMLNF
-1211 IETLDFA
+1211 FY
-1218 DVPTDAYYYEAV
+1218 DVPNNAYYYEAV
-1230 KWAAKKGITGGIG
+1230 KWAQEKGITGGIG

-1267 SPEPKTMSSF
+1267 SPEPKAMSSF
-1277 ADVSMDAYYA
+1277 ADVSTDAYYA

-1304 GKFSPDATCT
+1304 DKFSPDATCT

-1356 VTNGIGDG
+1356 VTNGIGNG

-1379 FLYRAYQGK
+1379 FLFRAYQGK

>member
-1 MKHITSKLLSLLLT
+1 MALSLLPT
-15 LAMLL
+15 AALAEE
-20 SMIPAAYAAGT
+20 ATGAGPI
-31 EGTTEGNTSTEKVVA
+31 KV
-46 KDGETTATTE
+46 GET
-56 TLNGSTTV
+56 SY
-64 TSSNAATAVDK
+64 SSFSDAVNAAEPDGSGVITYEISGKVD
-75 GTEANPYTLSELGA
+75 
-89 MTRDAYI
+89 
-96 AAQNALDGTMYV
+96 
-108 TVGDYSYTDKGTLGN
+108 
-123 GVRNDT
+123 
-129 LYQTED
+129 
-135 RSVLNGYNSNG
+135 
-146 YLGEKNDG
+146 
-154 ANGKNIVFVGGTITS
+154 
-169 GATGYTSI
+169 
-177 DNIGTSLLL
+177 
-186 AVPAY
+186 
-191 TNVTFEGIT
+191 
-200 FNNVMSFDYQL
+200 
-211 YTSPWSQ
+211 
-218 LGELKFDGC
+218 
-227 TFNGII
+227 
-233 VGAIAAQTL
+233 
-242 TFNGCTF
+242 
-249 TDYTNSTSA
+249 
-258 NNSNPT
+258 
-264 WIRPAYGNWTKDDN
+264 
-278 KGQGSDFKSL
+278 
-288 TTINFTGN
+288 
-296 TVTSTRPVKFERI
+296 
-309 AQWEMPTTVT
+309 VT
-319 ATGNSF
+319 ATGWVQVAKAGLTGPTKVKFVGKTGDAEICITGGLAILADQKYDIDVSFTNLKLSKPNPTYGGDYGHSTNYFTCWLRNTGAAENTVTYTNCTFPNGVCNNQYGKTVFNNCQFTNSANYNLWNYGGNTEVKNSAF
-325 DISAQTDDTAEGKT
+325 TGVRGIKTYNEGTLAVAPTVKIEQTTFSGLTEKAAIVASKATDITLTNVTATGCIKGLLQKDIEGSTDEQKVTIEANGTGISGDFNITAEMDAEAA
-339 KNVGLYFGA
+339 KNEFNITAGTFPGGINNDYLAPGA
-348 NAKFD
+348 NFD
-353 LVAENNKKAEGS
+353 ATTGE
-365 STAALYT
+365 
-372 AVYSAPDGTSHAG
+372 
-385 LPAGSTVKDS
+385 VKMS
-395 SGNDTTLTDAL
+395 Y
-406 EWKGT
+406 
-411 KDDVLT
+411 V
-417 LKTECEAKI
+417 AKI
-426 GDAYYATLADAFAA
+426 GDTEYPTLADAFAA

-458 GKNWTPVS
+458 GKNWTPVG
-466 VDGNHGQGVITLN
+466 VDGYHGQGVITLN

-505 KDLTIADADINDTT
+505 KDLTIAGADINDTT
-519 NDQGIGAFINC
+519 NNQGIGAFINC

-549 VSTGDARV
+549 VSTGGARV
-557 GGLIGWTSGYNK
+557 GGLIGWTSGYNNQ
-569 PNDGPVDTKVTLTN
+569 NDGPVDTKVTLTN

-633 RVGDLVGTANVGQI
+633 RVGDLVGTANVGQV
-647 TVDAATSASKNILTQ
+647 TVDAATSASQNILMQ
-662 ENASTQKPEGNIFGR
+662 ENAGTQKPEDSIFGR
-677 DAVNDTGLVIVD
+677 KEVGTDGLVIID

-698 YGDIVNKNANEVL
+698 YEDIVNKNANEVL

-716 GHWMKPNANTV
+716 GHWVKPNENTV
-727 AMIGATVYSSL
+727 AMIGAKEYTTL
-738 PDAINKA
+738 PDAITAAKD
-745 NTGDTVKLLK
+745 GDTIKLLK

-782 ASNRSEPKD
+782 ASTATV
-791 EKNSAIWVTAENVN
+791 KNSAIWVTAEKVN
-805 LTINGM
+805 LTIDGT
-811 TAGSGMKMGDTH
+811 TAGSGMTMGDTH
-823 NTEWKT
+823 DTNWEA

-844 TVTINGGSYTGSTC
+844 TVTVNGGSYTGSTC
-858 ASDNYH
+858 ASDSYH

-893 SGCGE
+893 SSCGE
-898 VIVSGGT
+898 VVVSGGT

-938 VQVGSNATLE
+938 VQVGRNATLE

-982 TYTAPYAAYVYNS
+982 IYTAPYAAYVYSS

-1093 TDPSG
+1093 TNPSG

-1115 VSYSAPSSGGGSSS
+1115 VSYSAPYSGGGSSS

-1149 PKSASKGD
+1149 PKNASKGD

-1183 IKVKDKGDGKFTFT
+1183 IKVKDKGNGKFTFT

-1218 DVPTDAYYYEAV
+1218 DVSTDAYYYEAV

-1379 FLYRAYQGK
+1379 FLFRAYQGK

>member
-1 MKHITSKLLSLLLT
+1 MALSLLPT
-15 LAMLL
+15 AALA
-20 SMIPAAYAAGT
+20 
-31 EGTTEGNTSTEKVVA
+31 E
-46 KDGETTATTE
+46 
-56 TLNGSTTV
+56 
-64 TSSNAATAVDK
+64 
-75 GTEANPYTLSELGA
+75 
-89 MTRDAYI
+89 
-96 AAQNALDGTMYV
+96 
-108 TVGDYSYTDKGTLGN
+108 
-123 GVRNDT
+123 
-129 LYQTED
+129 
-135 RSVLNGYNSNG
+135 
-146 YLGEKNDG
+146 
-154 ANGKNIVFVGGTITS
+154 
-169 GATGYTSI
+169 GATGAGPIKVGGETYSSFSDAVNAAAPDENGVITYEISGKVDVTDTGWVQVAKAGLADLSKVAFVGINDDAEICITGGLAILADQKYDI
-177 DNIGTSLLL
+177 DVSF
-186 AVPAY
+186 
-191 TNVTFEGIT
+191 TN
-200 FNNVMSFDYQL
+200 
-211 YTSPWSQ
+211 
-218 LGELKFDGC
+218 LK
-227 TFNGII
+227 
-233 VGAIAAQTL
+233 L
-242 TFNGCTF
+242 
-249 TDYTNSTSA
+249 SKP
-258 NNSNPT
+258 NPT
-264 WIRPAYGNWTKDDN
+264 YGGDYGHSTNY
-278 KGQGSDFKSL
+278 
-288 TTINFTGN
+288 FTCWLRNTGAAEN
-296 TVTSTRPVKFERI
+296 TVTYTNCVFPNGVCNNQYGKTVFDRCQFTNDTSGKFNLWNYGGNTEVKGSTFTGTRGIKTYNEGDLDVAPTVTVTDTSFDGLTEKAAI
-309 AQWEMPTTVT
+309 VASKPTNITLTTVT
-319 ATGNSF
+319 ATDCTKGLLQK
-325 DISAQTDDTAEGKT
+325 DIEGSKGEQKVTIEANGTGISGDFNITAQKDAEAAKNEFNITAGT
-339 KNVGLYFGA
+339 FPGGINNDYLAPGA
-348 NAKFD
+348 NFD
-353 LVAENNKKAEGS
+353 ATTGE
-365 STAALYT
+365 
-372 AVYSAPDGTSHAG
+372 
-385 LPAGSTVKDS
+385 VKMS
-395 SGNDTTLTDAL
+395 Y
-406 EWKGT
+406 
-411 KDDVLT
+411 V
-417 LKTECEAKI
+417 AKI
-426 GDAYYATLADAFAA
+426 GDTEYPTLADAFAA
-440 ANKTGDT
+440 TDKTGDT

-458 GKNWTPVS
+458 GKSWTPVS
-466 VDGNHGQGVITLN
+466 VDGYHGQGVITLN

-549 VSTGDARV
+549 VSTGGARV

-633 RVGDLVGTANVGQI
+633 RVGDLVGTANVGQV
-647 TVDAATSASKNILTQ
+647 TVDAATSASQNILTQ
-662 ENASTQKPEGNIFGR
+662 GNADPQKPEDSIFGR
-677 DAVNDTGLVIVD
+677 KEVGTAGLVIID

-716 GHWMKPNANTV
+716 GHWVKPKENTV
-727 AMIGATVYSSL
+727 AMIGAKEYPTL
-738 PDAINKA
+738 TAAINEA
-745 NTGDTVKLLK
+745 NTGDTVKLVNN
-755 DVTVTKPIEVTKSMT
+755 VTEAVTIPADKTIT
-770 LDLNGHVLTAAT
+770 LDLNGKKLTNADGQDTITVALG
-782 ASNRSEPKD
+782 ASLT
-791 EKNSAIWVTAENVN
+791 VT
-805 LTINGM
+805 
-811 TAGSGMKMGDTH
+811 GSGTVDNVTH
-823 NTEWKT
+823 GKAAIYNN
-829 KVWGFVDLREGSAGS
+829 G
-844 TVTINGGSYTGSTC
+844 TVILNGGSYTR
-858 ASDNYH
+858 
-864 YTALFTVGSE
+864 
-874 SKLVLNNVSAE
+874 SAE
-885 TDERVVKA
+885 A
-893 SGCGE
+893 STSIKDANGNSYYNILNHGTMTIGKNASVTSRGSFSSLIANGYYNFSDTNPRSGYVSE
-898 VIVSGGT
+898 TNQETPSLTINGGTFSGG
-905 YNITGI
+905 I
-911 NAFLGAAFETKTAS
+911 NTIKN
-925 FTDMKLTA
+925 DD
-933 KYGGC
+933 
-938 VQVGSNATLE
+938 NATLTV
-948 NCEIKVTDIRTGD
+948 NNGSFSNMTQAAIQ
-961 GTYLNCA
+961 NNH
-968 VAVQYGGTATVKSG
+968 VATINGGTFDAK
-982 TYTAPYAAYVYNS
+982 ANHA
-995 GGTIN
+995 
-1000 IENGTF
+1000 IENRHFDGGHNTGSVTVTSGTF
-1006 TGVVRADATTDTTAV
+1006 TGGLYTTTGATW
-1021 INIKNGSFNG
+1021 S
-1031 EIQKGGGPGSETI
+1031 I
-1044 SITGGTFS
+1044 SGGTFS
-1052 FDPSTKVK
+1052 SDPSVYVVG
-1060 NNGTDYIVKRAGSE
+1060 NGSANIVKRAGSE

-1379 FLYRAYQGK
+1379 FLFRAYQGK

>member
-1 MKHITSKLLSLLLT
+1 MKHKLLSILLC
-15 LAMLL
+15 LAMALSLL
-20 SMIPAAYAAGT
+20 PTAALA
-31 EGTTEGNTSTEKVVA
+31 E
-46 KDGETTATTE
+46 
-56 TLNGSTTV
+56 
-64 TSSNAATAVDK
+64 
-75 GTEANPYTLSELGA
+75 
-89 MTRDAYI
+89 
-96 AAQNALDGTMYV
+96 
-108 TVGDYSYTDKGTLGN
+108 
-123 GVRNDT
+123 
-129 LYQTED
+129 
-135 RSVLNGYNSNG
+135 
-146 YLGEKNDG
+146 
-154 ANGKNIVFVGGTITS
+154 
-169 GATGYTSI
+169 GATGAGPIKVGGKTYSSFSDAVNAAAPDENGVITYEISGKVDVTDTGWVQVAKAGLADLSKVAFVGINDDAEICITGGLAILADQKYDI
-177 DNIGTSLLL
+177 DVSF
-186 AVPAY
+186 
-191 TNVTFEGIT
+191 TN
-200 FNNVMSFDYQL
+200 
-211 YTSPWSQ
+211 
-218 LGELKFDGC
+218 LK
-227 TFNGII
+227 
-233 VGAIAAQTL
+233 L
-242 TFNGCTF
+242 
-249 TDYTNSTSA
+249 SKP
-258 NNSNPT
+258 NPT
-264 WIRPAYGNWTKDDN
+264 YGGDYGHSTNY
-278 KGQGSDFKSL
+278 
-288 TTINFTGN
+288 FTCWLRNTGAAEN
-296 TVTSTRPVKFERI
+296 TVTYTNCVFPNGVCNNQYGKTVFDRCQFTNDTSGKFNLWNYGGNTEVKGSTFTGTRGIKTYNEGDLDVAPTVTVTDTSFDGLTEKAAI
-309 AQWEMPTTVT
+309 VASKPTNITLTTVT
-319 ATGNSF
+319 ATDCTKGLLQK
-325 DISAQTDDTAEGKT
+325 DIEGSKGEQKVTIEANGTGISGDFNITAQKDAEAAKNEFNITAGTFTGEI
-339 KNVGLYFGA
+339 NNDYLAPGA
-348 NAKFD
+348 NFD
-353 LVAENNKKAEGS
+353 ATTGE
-365 STAALYT
+365 
-372 AVYSAPDGTSHAG
+372 
-385 LPAGSTVKDS
+385 VKMS
-395 SGNDTTLTDAL
+395 Y
-406 EWKGT
+406 
-411 KDDVLT
+411 V
-417 LKTECEAKI
+417 AKI
-426 GDAYYATLADAFAA
+426 GDTEYPTLADAFAA
-440 ANKTGDT
+440 ADKTGDT

-458 GKNWTPVS
+458 GKSWTPVS
-466 VDGNHGQGVITLN
+466 VDGNHGQGVITLT

-505 KDLTIADADINDTT
+505 NNLTLENVNLNDTGSEYAGT
-519 NDQGIGAFINC
+519 GFGAFIC
-530 VDSMTRIELDN
+530 AVDSMPTISLTN
-541 CHLKNSKI
+541 CHVKGGTI
-549 VSTGDARV
+549 ESTSGARV

-569 PNDGPVDTKVTLTN
+569 PTDGPVDTKVTLTN

-618 VKDSTLKCTETGKSW
+618 VKDSTLTCTETGKSW
-633 RVGDLVGTANVGQI
+633 RVGDLVGTANDGQI
-647 TVDAATSASKNILTQ
+647 TVDAATSASQNTLTQ
-662 ENASTQKPEGNIFGR
+662 ENADPQKPKDSIFGR

-698 YGDIVNKNANEVL
+698 YGNIVNKNANEVL

-716 GHWMKPNANTV
+716 GHWVKPNEGTV
-727 AMIGATVYSSL
+727 AMIGATEYPTL
-738 PDAINKA
+738 PDAITAAKD
-745 NTGDTVKLLK
+745 GDTIKLLK
-755 DVTVTKPIEVTKSMT
+755 DVTVTNPIEVTKSMT

-782 ASNRSEPKD
+782 ASTATV
-791 EKNSAIWVTAENVN
+791 KNSAIWVTAEKVN
-805 LTINGM
+805 LTIDGT
-811 TAGSGMKMGDTH
+811 TAGSGMTMGDTH
-823 NTEWKT
+823 DTNWEA

-844 TVTINGGSYTGSTC
+844 TVTVNGGSYTGSTC
-858 ASDNYH
+858 ASDSYH

-893 SGCGE
+893 SSCGE

-1093 TDPSG
+1093 TNPSG

-1267 SPEPKTMSSF
+1267 SPEPKAMSSF
-1277 ADVSMDAYYA
+1277 ADVSTDAYYA

-1364 LFGPDNSCTRAQIVT
+1364 LFGPDNSCTRPQIVT
-1379 FLYRAYQGK
+1379 FLFRAYQGK

>member
-1 MKHITSKLLSLLLT
+1 MALSLLPT
-15 LAMLL
+15 AALA
-20 SMIPAAYAAGT
+20 
-31 EGTTEGNTSTEKVVA
+31 E
-46 KDGETTATTE
+46 
-56 TLNGSTTV
+56 
-64 TSSNAATAVDK
+64 
-75 GTEANPYTLSELGA
+75 
-89 MTRDAYI
+89 
-96 AAQNALDGTMYV
+96 
-108 TVGDYSYTDKGTLGN
+108 
-123 GVRNDT
+123 
-129 LYQTED
+129 
-135 RSVLNGYNSNG
+135 
-146 YLGEKNDG
+146 
-154 ANGKNIVFVGGTITS
+154 
-169 GATGYTSI
+169 GATGAGPIKVGGETYSSFSDAVNAAAPDENGVITYEISGKVDVTDTGWVQVAKAGLADLSKVAFVGINDDAEICITGGLAILADQKYDI
-177 DNIGTSLLL
+177 DVSF
-186 AVPAY
+186 
-191 TNVTFEGIT
+191 TN
-200 FNNVMSFDYQL
+200 
-211 YTSPWSQ
+211 
-218 LGELKFDGC
+218 LK
-227 TFNGII
+227 
-233 VGAIAAQTL
+233 L
-242 TFNGCTF
+242 
-249 TDYTNSTSA
+249 SKP
-258 NNSNPT
+258 NPT
-264 WIRPAYGNWTKDDN
+264 YGGDYGHSTNY
-278 KGQGSDFKSL
+278 
-288 TTINFTGN
+288 FTCWLRNTGAAEN
-296 TVTSTRPVKFERI
+296 TVTYTNCVFPNGVCNNQYGKTVFDRCQFTNDTSGKFNLWNYGGNTEVKGSTFTGTRGIKTYNEGDLDVAPTVTVTDTSFDGLTEKAAI
-309 AQWEMPTTVT
+309 VASKPTNITLTTVT
-319 ATGNSF
+319 ATDCTRGLLQK
-325 DISAQTDDTAEGKT
+325 DIEGSKGEQKVTIEANGTGISGDFNITAQKDAEAAKNEFNITAGT
-339 KNVGLYFGA
+339 FPGGINNDYLAPGA
-348 NAKFD
+348 NFD
-353 LVAENNKKAEGS
+353 ATTGE
-365 STAALYT
+365 
-372 AVYSAPDGTSHAG
+372 
-385 LPAGSTVKDS
+385 VKMS
-395 SGNDTTLTDAL
+395 Y
-406 EWKGT
+406 
-411 KDDVLT
+411 V
-417 LKTECEAKI
+417 AKI
-426 GDAYYATLADAFAA
+426 GDTEYPTLADAFAA
-440 ANKTGDT
+440 TDKTGDT

-458 GKNWTPVS
+458 GKSWTPVS
-466 VDGNHGQGVITLN
+466 VDGYHGQGVITLN

-505 KDLTIADADINDTT
+505 KDLTIAGADINDTT
-519 NDQGIGAFINC
+519 NNQGIGAFINC

-549 VSTGDARV
+549 VSTGGARV
-557 GGLIGWTSGYNK
+557 GGLIGWTSGYNNQ
-569 PNDGPVDTKVTLTN
+569 NDGPVDTKVTLTN

-633 RVGDLVGTANVGQI
+633 RVGDLVGTANVGQV
-647 TVDAATSASKNILTQ
+647 TVDAATSASQNTLTQ
-662 ENASTQKPEGNIFGR
+662 ENADPQEPEDSIFGR
-677 DAVNDTGLVIVD
+677 KEVGKAGLVIID

-716 GHWMKPNANTV
+716 GHWVKPNEDTV
-727 AMIGATVYSSL
+727 AMIGSKEYTTL
-738 PDAINKA
+738 PDAITAADENA
-745 NTGDTVKLLK
+745 TVTLLK
-755 DVTVTKPIEVTKSMT
+755 DVTVTKPIEVAKSMT

-782 ASNRSEPKD
+782 ASDRSESKD

-823 NTEWKT
+823 NTDWKT

-1093 TDPSG
+1093 TNPSG

-1267 SPEPKTMSSF
+1267 SPEPKAMSSF
-1277 ADVSMDAYYA
+1277 ADVSTDAYYA

-1379 FLYRAYQGK
+1379 FLFRAYQGK

>member
-1 MKHITSKLLSLLLT
+1 MKHKLLSILLC
-15 LAMLL
+15 LAMALSLL
-20 SMIPAAYAAGT
+20 PTAALADEATGAGPI
-31 EGTTEGNTSTEKVVA
+31 KV
-46 KDGETTATTE
+46 GET
-56 TLNGSTTV
+56 SY
-64 TSSNAATAVDK
+64 SSFSDAVNAAAPD
-75 GTEANPYTLSELGA
+75 E
-89 MTRDAYI
+89 
-96 AAQNALDGTMYV
+96 
-108 TVGDYSYTDKGTLGN
+108 
-123 GVRNDT
+123 
-129 LYQTED
+129 
-135 RSVLNGYNSNG
+135 
-146 YLGEKNDG
+146 
-154 ANGKNIVFVGGTITS
+154 
-169 GATGYTSI
+169 
-177 DNIGTSLLL
+177 
-186 AVPAY
+186 
-191 TNVTFEGIT
+191 
-200 FNNVMSFDYQL
+200 
-211 YTSPWSQ
+211 
-218 LGELKFDGC
+218 
-227 TFNGII
+227 NGII
-233 VGAIAAQTL
+233 TYEISGKVDVTDTGWVQVAKAGLIDLSKVAFVGINDDAEICITGGLAILADQKYDIDVS
-242 TFNGCTF
+242 F
-249 TDYTNSTSA
+249 TNLKLSKP
-258 NNSNPT
+258 NPT
-264 WIRPAYGNWTKDDN
+264 YGGDYGHSTNY
-278 KGQGSDFKSL
+278 
-288 TTINFTGN
+288 FTCWLRNTGAAEN
-296 TVTSTRPVKFERI
+296 TVTYTNCTFPNGVCNNQYGKTVFDRCQFTNDTSGKFNLWNYGGNTEVKGSTFIGTRGIKTYNEGDLDVAPTVTVTDTSFDGLTEKAAI
-309 AQWEMPTTVT
+309 VASKPTNITLTTVT
-319 ATGNSF
+319 ATDCTKGLLQK
-325 DISAQTDDTAEGKT
+325 DIEGSTDEQKVTIEANGTGISGGFNITRNKDAEAAKNEFNITAGT
-339 KNVGLYFGA
+339 FPGGINNDYLAPGA
-348 NAKFD
+348 NFD
-353 LVAENNKKAEGS
+353 ATTGE
-365 STAALYT
+365 
-372 AVYSAPDGTSHAG
+372 
-385 LPAGSTVKDS
+385 VKMS
-395 SGNDTTLTDAL
+395 Y
-406 EWKGT
+406 
-411 KDDVLT
+411 V
-417 LKTECEAKI
+417 AKI
-426 GDAYYATLADAFAA
+426 GDTEYPTLADAFAA

-458 GKNWTPVS
+458 GKSWTPVS
-466 VDGNHGQGVITLN
+466 VDGYNGQGVITLN

-505 KDLTIADADINDTT
+505 KDLTIAGADINDTT
-519 NDQGIGAFINC
+519 NTQGIGAFINC

-549 VSTGDARV
+549 VSTGGARV
-557 GGLIGWTSGYNK
+557 GGLIGWTSGYNNQ
-569 PNDGPVDTKVTLTN
+569 NDGPVDTKVTLTN

-633 RVGDLVGTANVGQI
+633 RVGDLVGTANVGQV
-647 TVDAATSASKNILTQ
+647 TVDAATSASQNTLTQ
-662 ENASTQKPEGNIFGR
+662 ENADPQEPEDSIFGR
-677 DAVNDTGLVIVD
+677 KEVGKAGLVIID

-716 GHWMKPNANTV
+716 GHWVKPNEDTV
-727 AMIGATVYSSL
+727 AMIGSKEYTTL
-738 PDAINKA
+738 PDAITAADENA
-745 NTGDTVKLLK
+745 TVTLLK
-755 DVTVTKPIEVTKSMT
+755 DVTVIKPIEVTKSMT

-782 ASNRSEPKD
+782 ASDRSESKD
-791 EKNSAIWVTAENVN
+791 EKNSAIWVTAKNVN

-858 ASDNYH
+858 ASDSYH

-1115 VSYSAPSSGGGSSS
+1115 VSYSAPSSGGDDSDPTYAIEVNKDIQNGEVTVN
-1129 SSRRYDVSAPSVKH
+1129 RRYAER
-1143 GDVTVS
+1143 
-1149 PKSASKGD
+1149 GD

-1164 PDSGYELDTLTVKD
+1164 PDNGFKLDELTVIDKN
-1178 ASGSK
+1178 GNELK
-1183 IKVKDKGDGKFTFT
+1183 LTDKGNGKYTFT
-1197 MPASKVTVSAEFAE
+1197 MPASKVEIKATFVKEVETSPFSDVS
-1211 IETLDFA
+1211 TS
-1218 DVPTDAYYYEAV
+1218 AYYYEAV
-1230 KWAAKKGITGGIG
+1230 KWAQEKGITGGIG

-1267 SPEPKTMSSF
+1267 SPEPKAMSSF
-1277 ADVSMDAYYA
+1277 ADVSTDAYYA

-1356 VTNGIGDG
+1356 VTNGIGNG

-1379 FLYRAYQGK
+1379 FLFRAYQGK

>member
-1 MKHITSKLLSLLLT
+1 MALSLLPT
-15 LAMLL
+15 AALA
-20 SMIPAAYAAGT
+20 
-31 EGTTEGNTSTEKVVA
+31 E
-46 KDGETTATTE
+46 GETGAGPIKVGE
-56 TLNGSTTV
+56 TSY
-64 TSSNAATAVDK
+64 SSFSDAVNAAEPDGSGVITYEISGKVD
-75 GTEANPYTLSELGA
+75 
-89 MTRDAYI
+89 
-96 AAQNALDGTMYV
+96 
-108 TVGDYSYTDKGTLGN
+108 
-123 GVRNDT
+123 
-129 LYQTED
+129 
-135 RSVLNGYNSNG
+135 
-146 YLGEKNDG
+146 
-154 ANGKNIVFVGGTITS
+154 
-169 GATGYTSI
+169 
-177 DNIGTSLLL
+177 
-186 AVPAY
+186 
-191 TNVTFEGIT
+191 
-200 FNNVMSFDYQL
+200 
-211 YTSPWSQ
+211 
-218 LGELKFDGC
+218 
-227 TFNGII
+227 
-233 VGAIAAQTL
+233 
-242 TFNGCTF
+242 
-249 TDYTNSTSA
+249 
-258 NNSNPT
+258 
-264 WIRPAYGNWTKDDN
+264 
-278 KGQGSDFKSL
+278 
-288 TTINFTGN
+288 
-296 TVTSTRPVKFERI
+296 
-309 AQWEMPTTVT
+309 VT
-319 ATGNSF
+319 ATGWVQVAKAGLTGPTKVEF
-325 DISAQTDDTAEGKT
+325 VGKT
-339 KNVGLYFGA
+339 GDAEICITGGLAILADQKYDIDVSFTNLKLSKPNPTYGGDYGHSTNYFTCWLRNTGAAENTVTYTNCTFPNGVCNNQYGKTVFNNCKFTNNTAGLSNLWNYGGETKVEECTFTGTRGIKMYNEGTLQNPPSIEIKNTNFTGMTEKAAIAVSKAANVTLNTVGATDCTMGLLQKDIEGSTDEQKVTIEANGTGISGDFNITAQKDAEAAKNEFNITAGTFAGEINNDYLAPGA
-348 NAKFD
+348 NFD
-353 LVAENNKKAEGS
+353 ATTGE
-365 STAALYT
+365 
-372 AVYSAPDGTSHAG
+372 
-385 LPAGSTVKDS
+385 VKMS
-395 SGNDTTLTDAL
+395 Y
-406 EWKGT
+406 
-411 KDDVLT
+411 V
-417 LKTECEAKI
+417 AKI
-426 GDAYYATLADAFAA
+426 GDTEYPTLADAFAA

-458 GKNWTPVS
+458 GKNWTPVE
-466 VDGNHGQGVITLN
+466 VDGYHGQGVITLN

-505 KDLTIADADINDTT
+505 KDLTIADADIDGTT
-519 NDQGIGAFINC
+519 NNLGIGAFINC

-633 RVGDLVGTANVGQI
+633 RVGDLVGTANVGQV
-647 TVDAATSASKNILTQ
+647 TVDAATSASQNFLTQ
-662 ENASTQKPEGNIFGR
+662 ENASTQKPEDSIFGR
-677 DAVNDTGLVIVD
+677 KEVGTDGLMIID

-716 GHWMKPNANTV
+716 GHWVKPKEDTV
-727 AMIGATVYSSL
+727 AMIGAKEYPTL
-738 PDAINKA
+738 TAAINEA
-745 NTGDTVKLLK
+745 NTGDTVKLVNN
-755 DVTVTKPIEVTKSMT
+755 VTVTKPIEVTKSMT

-782 ASNRSEPKD
+782 ASTATV
-791 EKNSAIWVTAENVN
+791 KNSAIWVTAEKVN
-805 LTINGM
+805 LTIDGT
-811 TAGSGMKMGDTH
+811 TAGSGMTMGDTH
-823 NTEWKT
+823 DTNWEA

-844 TVTINGGSYTGSTC
+844 TVTVNGGSYTGSTC
-858 ASDNYH
+858 ASDSYH

-893 SGCGE
+893 SSCGE
-898 VIVSGGT
+898 VVVSGGT

-938 VQVGSNATLE
+938 VQVGRNATLE

-1081 LAKSGLTSGVYL
+1081 LAKSDLTSGVYL

-1339 LTDSYYANA
+1339 LADSYYANA
-1348 VAWAVENG
+1348 VDWAVENG

>member
-20 SMIPAAYAAGT
+20 SMIPAAYAEGT
-31 EGTTEGNTSTEKVVA
+31 EGTTEGSTSTEKVVA

-56 TLNGSTTV
+56 TLDGSTTV
-64 TSSNAATAVDK
+64 TGSNAATADDK
-75 GTEANPYTLSELGA
+75 GTSTNPYTLEQLGV
-89 MTRDAYI
+89 MTRNEYI
-96 AAQNALDGTMYV
+96 KAQERLEGTMYV
-108 TVGDYSYTDKGTLGN
+108 TVGEYSYDTNGTLGN
-123 GVRNDT
+123 GKRDDT
-129 LYQTED
+129 TGQKED
-135 RSVLNGYNSNG
+135 RGVLNGYNSNG
-146 YLGEKNDG
+146 YLDEGNDG

-169 GATGYTSI
+169 NVTGYESI

-191 TNVTFEGIT
+191 TNVTFKGTT
-200 FNNVMSFDYQL
+200 FNNVMSFNYQL
-211 YTSPWSQ
+211 YTGPWSQ

-249 TDYTNSTSA
+249 NNYENTDSA

-264 WIRPAYGNWTKDDN
+264 WIRPAYGNWKKDDN
-278 KGQGSDFKSL
+278 EGQGGDFRSL
-288 TTINFTGN
+288 TEINFTDN
-296 TVTSTRPVKFERI
+296 TVTSTRPVKFEYI
-309 AQWEMPTTVT
+309 SQWDITSTVT
-319 ATGNSF
+319 ATSNTF
-325 DISAQTDDTAEGKT
+325 DITAQPGDTSI
-339 KNVGLYFGA
+339 KNVGLYLGA
-348 NAKFD
+348 HTDKNEFH
-353 LVAENNKKAEGS
+353 LVADNNTKSKG
-365 STAALYT
+365 TAALYT
-372 AVYSAPDGTSHAG
+372 IPKGTTS

-395 SGNDTTLTDAL
+395 SGNEIELTDAL
-406 EWKGT
+406 AWKGT

-458 GKNWTPVS
+458 GKNWTPVG
-466 VDGNHGQGVITLN
+466 VDGYHGQGVITLN

-505 KDLTIADADINDTT
+505 KDLTIAGADINDTT
-519 NDQGIGAFINC
+519 NNQGIGAFINC

-549 VSTGDARV
+549 VSTGGARV
-557 GGLIGWTSGYNK
+557 GGLIGWTSGYNNQ
-569 PNDGPVDTKVTLTN
+569 NDGPVDTKVTLTN

-633 RVGDLVGTANVGQI
+633 RVGDLVGTANVGQV
-647 TVDAATSASKNILTQ
+647 TVDAATSASQNFLTQ
-662 ENASTQKPEGNIFGR
+662 ENASTQKPEDSIFGR
-677 DAVNDTGLVIVD
+677 KEVGTDGLMIIG

-716 GHWMKPNANTV
+716 GHWVKPKEDTV
-727 AMIGATVYSSL
+727 AMIGAKEYPTL
-738 PDAINKA
+738 TAAINEA
-745 NTGDTVKLLK
+745 NTGDTVKLVNN
-755 DVTVTKPIEVTKSMT
+755 VTENVTIPAAKTIT
-770 LDLNGHVLTAAT
+770 LDLNGMTLT
-782 ASNRSEPKD
+782 
-791 EKNSAIWVTAENVN
+791 NVN
-805 LTINGM
+805 DHTILNNGNLTIMGTGRVDNISHAKGALYNKGTVVINGGTFDRSRENGMNKGESSQNSWYTIKNVGTMTINDGATVQTAGNNAALGKFSSLVSNGYFNDNDYNTNKGLDQPILTIDGGTFRGGLNTIKNDDRAKLTING
-811 TAGSGMKMGDTH
+811 
-823 NTEWKT
+823 
-829 KVWGFVDLREGSAGS
+829 
-844 TVTINGGSYTGSTC
+844 
-858 ASDNYH
+858 
-864 YTALFTVGSE
+864 
-874 SKLVLNNVSAE
+874 
-885 TDERVVKA
+885 
-893 SGCGE
+893 
-898 VIVSGGT
+898 
-905 YNITGI
+905 
-911 NAFLGAAFETKTAS
+911 
-925 FTDMKLTA
+925 
-933 KYGGC
+933 
-938 VQVGSNATLE
+938 
-948 NCEIKVTDIRTGD
+948 
-961 GTYLNCA
+961 
-968 VAVQYGGTATVKSG
+968 
-982 TYTAPYAAYVYNS
+982 
-995 GGTIN
+995 
-1000 IENGTF
+1000 GTF
-1006 TGVVRADATTDTTAV
+1006 SNYYQAVVQNH
-1021 INIKNGSFNG
+1021 NIA
-1031 EIQKGGGPGSETI
+1031 E
-1044 SITGGTFS
+1044 ITGGTFTAAS
-1052 FDPSTKVK
+1052 DANTETYGIYNCGCGAGIDLGTLTVSGGTFTGATYAVAEVSSQNAIVNISGGQFAGTKAAIIKSSTSNATIAISGGKFSSDPSAYVVG
-1060 NNGTDYIVKRAGSE
+1060 NGNTNIVKRDGSE

-1098 ALASNYY
+1098 ALANNYY

-1149 PKSASKGD
+1149 PKNASKGD

-1218 DVPTDAYYYEAV
+1218 DVSTDAYYYEAV

-1267 SPEPKTMSSF
+1267 SPEPKAMSSF
-1277 ADVSMDAYYA
+1277 SDVSADSYYA

-1379 FLYRAYQGK
+1379 FLFRAYQGK

>member
-1 MKHITSKLLSLLLT
+1 MKHKLLSILLC
-15 LAMLL
+15 LAMALSLL
-20 SMIPAAYAAGT
+20 PTAALAEEATGAGPIKVGETSYSSFSEAVGAALGENGVIT
-31 EGTTEGNTSTEKVVA
+31 YEISGKVEVNDTGWVQVA
-46 KDGETTATTE
+46 KAGLIDLSKVEFIGITDDAEICITGGLAILADQKYDIDVSFTNLKLSKPNPTY
-56 TLNGSTTV
+56 GGDYGHSTNYFTCWLRN
-64 TSSNAATAVDK
+64 TNAA
-75 GTEANPYTLSELGA
+75 E
-89 MTRDAYI
+89 
-96 AAQNALDGTMYV
+96 
-108 TVGDYSYTDKGTLGN
+108 
-123 GVRNDT
+123 
-129 LYQTED
+129 
-135 RSVLNGYNSNG
+135 
-146 YLGEKNDG
+146 
-154 ANGKNIVFVGGTITS
+154 
-169 GATGYTSI
+169 
-177 DNIGTSLLL
+177 
-186 AVPAY
+186 
-191 TNVTFEGIT
+191 
-200 FNNVMSFDYQL
+200 
-211 YTSPWSQ
+211 
-218 LGELKFDGC
+218 
-227 TFNGII
+227 
-233 VGAIAAQTL
+233 
-242 TFNGCTF
+242 
-249 TDYTNSTSA
+249 
-258 NNSNPT
+258 
-264 WIRPAYGNWTKDDN
+264 
-278 KGQGSDFKSL
+278 
-288 TTINFTGN
+288 N
-296 TVTSTRPVKFERI
+296 TVTYTNCTFPNGVCNNQYGKTVFDRCQFTNATSGKFNLWNYGGNTEVKGSTFIGTRGIKTYNEGDLDVAPTVTVTDTSFDGLTEKAAI
-309 AQWEMPTTVT
+309 VASKPTNITLTTVT
-319 ATGNSF
+319 AADCTKGLLQKDIEGSAGEQKVTIEANGTG
-325 DISAQTDDTAEGKT
+325 ISGDFNITGKKDAEAAKNEFNITAGTFAGEI
-339 KNVGLYFGA
+339 NNDYLAPGA
-348 NAKFD
+348 NFD
-353 LVAENNKKAEGS
+353 ATTGE
-365 STAALYT
+365 
-372 AVYSAPDGTSHAG
+372 
-385 LPAGSTVKDS
+385 VKMS
-395 SGNDTTLTDAL
+395 Y
-406 EWKGT
+406 
-411 KDDVLT
+411 V
-417 LKTECEAKI
+417 AKI
-426 GDAYYATLADAFAA
+426 GDTEYPTLADAFAA
-440 ANKTGDT
+440 ADKTGDT

-458 GKNWTPVS
+458 GKSWTPVS
-466 VDGNHGQGVITLN
+466 VDGYHGQGVITLN

-549 VSTGDARV
+549 VSTGGARV

-569 PNDGPVDTKVTLTN
+569 PNDGPVDTRVTLTN
-583 CSVENVTIEAKGSVG
+583 CSVEKVTIEAKGSVG

-618 VKDSTLKCTETGKSW
+618 VKDSTLTCTETGKSW
-633 RVGDLVGTANVGQI
+633 RVGDLVGTANDGQI
-647 TVDAATSASKNILTQ
+647 TVDAATSASQNTLTQ
-662 ENASTQKPEGNIFGR
+662 ENADPQKPKDSIFGR

-716 GHWMKPNANTV
+716 GHWVKPNEGTV
-727 AMIGATVYSSL
+727 AMIGAREYPTL
-738 PDAINKA
+738 PDAITAAKD
-745 NTGDTVKLLK
+745 GDTIKLLK

-782 ASNRSEPKD
+782 ASTATV
-791 EKNSAIWVTAENVN
+791 KNSAIWVTAEKVN
-805 LTINGM
+805 LTIDGT
-811 TAGSGMKMGDTH
+811 TAGSGMTMRDTH
-823 NTEWKT
+823 DTNWEA

-844 TVTINGGSYTGSTC
+844 TVTVNGGSYTGSTC
-858 ASDNYH
+858 ASDSYH

-893 SGCGE
+893 SSCGE
-898 VIVSGGT
+898 VVVSGGT

-938 VQVGSNATLE
+938 VQVGRNATLE

-1149 PKSASKGD
+1149 PKNASKGD
-1157 TVTITVK
+1157 RVTVTVK
-1164 PDSGYELDTLTVKD
+1164 PDAGYVLGSLEVKD
-1178 ASGSK
+1178 ANGNTLSLT
-1183 IKVKDKGDGKFTFT
+1183 DKGNGKYTFT
-1197 MPASKVTVSAEFAE
+1197 MPASKVEVNATFVKEVETSPFSDVS
-1211 IETLDFA
+1211 TS
-1218 DVPTDAYYYEAV
+1218 AYYYEAV
-1230 KWAAKKGITGGIG
+1230 KWAQEKGITGGIG

-1267 SPEPKTMSSF
+1267 SPEPKAMSSF
-1277 ADVSMDAYYA
+1277 ADVSTDAYYA

-1379 FLYRAYQGK
+1379 FLFRAYQGK

>member
-1 MKHITSKLLSLLLT
+1 MKHKLLSILLC
-15 LAMLL
+15 LAMALSLL
-20 SMIPAAYAAGT
+20 PTAALA
-31 EGTTEGNTSTEKVVA
+31 E
-46 KDGETTATTE
+46 
-56 TLNGSTTV
+56 
-64 TSSNAATAVDK
+64 
-75 GTEANPYTLSELGA
+75 
-89 MTRDAYI
+89 
-96 AAQNALDGTMYV
+96 
-108 TVGDYSYTDKGTLGN
+108 
-123 GVRNDT
+123 
-129 LYQTED
+129 
-135 RSVLNGYNSNG
+135 
-146 YLGEKNDG
+146 
-154 ANGKNIVFVGGTITS
+154 
-169 GATGYTSI
+169 GATGAGPIKVGGETYSSFSDAVNAAAPDENGVITYEISGKVDVTDTGWVQVAKAGLADLSKVAFVGINDDAEICITGGLAILADQKYDI
-177 DNIGTSLLL
+177 DVSF
-186 AVPAY
+186 
-191 TNVTFEGIT
+191 TN
-200 FNNVMSFDYQL
+200 
-211 YTSPWSQ
+211 
-218 LGELKFDGC
+218 LK
-227 TFNGII
+227 
-233 VGAIAAQTL
+233 L
-242 TFNGCTF
+242 
-249 TDYTNSTSA
+249 SKP
-258 NNSNPT
+258 NPT
-264 WIRPAYGNWTKDDN
+264 YGGDYGHSTNY
-278 KGQGSDFKSL
+278 
-288 TTINFTGN
+288 FTCWLRNTGAAEN
-296 TVTSTRPVKFERI
+296 TVTYTNCVFPNGVCNNQYGKTVFDRCQFTNDTSGKFNLWNYGGNTEVKGSTFTGTRGIKTYNEGDLDVAPTVTVTDTSFDGLTEKAAI
-309 AQWEMPTTVT
+309 VASKPTNITLTTVT
-319 ATGNSF
+319 ATDCTKGLLQK
-325 DISAQTDDTAEGKT
+325 DIEGSKGEQKVTIEANGTGISGDFNITAQKDAEAAKNEFNITAGT
-339 KNVGLYFGA
+339 FPGGINNDYLAPGA
-348 NAKFD
+348 NFD
-353 LVAENNKKAEGS
+353 ATTGE
-365 STAALYT
+365 
-372 AVYSAPDGTSHAG
+372 
-385 LPAGSTVKDS
+385 VKMS
-395 SGNDTTLTDAL
+395 Y
-406 EWKGT
+406 
-411 KDDVLT
+411 V
-417 LKTECEAKI
+417 AKI
-426 GDAYYATLADAFAA
+426 GDTEYPTLADAFAA
-440 ANKTGDT
+440 TDKTGDT

-458 GKNWTPVS
+458 GKSWTPVS
-466 VDGNHGQGVITLN
+466 VDGYYGQGVITLN

-549 VSTGDARV
+549 VSTGGARV

-618 VKDSTLKCTETGKSW
+618 VKDSTLKCTEKGKSW
-633 RVGDLVGTANVGQI
+633 RVGDLVGTANVGQV

-716 GHWMKPNANTV
+716 GHWVKPNEDAV
-727 AMIGATVYSSL
+727 AMIGAREYSTL
-738 PDAINKA
+738 PDAITAAKD
-745 NTGDTVKLLK
+745 GDTIKLLK

-770 LDLNGHVLTAAT
+770 LDLNGHVLTATT
-782 ASNRSEPKD
+782 ASTAT
-791 EKNSAIWVTAENVN
+791 EKNSAIWVTAEKVN
-805 LTINGM
+805 LTIDGT
-811 TAGSGMKMGDTH
+811 TAGSGMTMGDTH
-823 NTEWKT
+823 DTNWEA

-844 TVTINGGSYTGSTC
+844 TVTVNGGSYTGSTC
-858 ASDNYH
+858 ASDSYH

-893 SGCGE
+893 SSCCE
-898 VIVSGGT
+898 VVVSGGT

-938 VQVGSNATLE
+938 VQVGRNATLE

-1081 LAKSGLTSGVYL
+1081 LAKSDLTSGVYL

-1267 SPEPKTMSSF
+1267 SPEPKAMSSF
-1277 ADVSMDAYYA
+1277 ADVSTDAYYA

-1379 FLYRAYQGK
+1379 FLFRAYQGK